1 MDTNRQCM
9 ALKAS
14 AGSGKT
20 FALSVRFL
28 ALLFKGAN
36 PSEILTLT
44 FTKKAT
50 AEMKERILDYLKILQ
65 KENLESKEK
74 SHKENILKELEEKYH
89 LDPSLVQNSA
99 QKIYQRF
106 LNAEIRISTID
117 AFFQSILRKFC
128 WFVGLSANFEVNEDT
143 EAHQQ
148 QLDERFLSALNSEQ
162 LEELSVFITQCLSHN
177 SYTSNSI
184 LKLLRSLRNKLY
196 LFDPNKREPAFDEE
210 GFLEKPRNLN
220 KQIQSTEIASD
231 SAKKAIKCDDFRG
244 FLNSSLTWLK
254 KKSEYNFFKKLKNE
268 IPTLESECEAIEND
282 LKSYYEAR
290 ETALFKKFPKF
301 IQLYDKAISKIQA
314 LDFDAIKDKVHAL
327 LSGYEEVPAEFFYFR
342 LDSKIAHILIDEFQD
357 TSLNDYK
364 ILAPFI
370 DEIKAGIG
378 QAKWH
383 RSVFFVGDVKQS
395 IYAFRGGFSSL
406 FESVSKDFYHDN
418 LEFNHRSSPLI
429 IHYVNTIFKK
439 AYQNSSTTYL
449 EQKYPETSRNK
460 HATDGYV
467 KVSLVANEREL
478 LLEQISQEAKN
489 LLEHGKELLLE
500 QILQEAK
507 NLLEHGI
514 EPKDITILCAT
525 NKDALEIKNY
535 LQENLSEIRPSTES
549 SAQLSQFVE
558 SKIIKN
564 ALEYALAEEEYKP
577 FYKHSVLK
585 LAGYLHD
592 DAIALFGFNPKKESV
607 AGFVWK
613 VMELFELYTE
623 CAQICLEL
631 ALGCEDADEF
641 LEKLEA
647 KKIASFNSKGAQ
659 IMTIHKS
666 KGMQFPYVIVCE
678 RLGKPNNES
687 DKFLEEY
694 NGTELVCLYY
704 RMKNRE
710 VVDKDYARALE
721 KEKAAKDHEEINAY
735 YVAFTRAELGL
746 VVVAKDKDQKKDKKK
761 DKEESK
767 NKGMHEKLDLKPLEE
782 GEIAPVIASKK
793 EPSNASVLIKP
804 HAYGEQVQEIEEEPD
819 SDYEKNNDQEAI
831 NFGIALHKG
840 LEYQYAYRIP
850 KKSVLEYL
858 NYHYG
863 FYGLDHQALE
873 ESLELFE
880 NDAEIQ
886 ALFKNLAL
894 KGEVAFLSRGV
905 VSRIDVLLW
914 DKGQNLYVLDYKSSQ
929 NYQQSHKAQVSHY
942 AEFLQTQAPHFK
954 IQAGIIY
961 AHKRLLEKLWV

>member
-1 MDTNRQCM
+1 M

-65 KENLESKEK
+65 KENFEDEKEKEK
-74 SHKENILKELEEKYH
+74 SQNILKELEEKYR
-89 LDPSLVQNSA
+89 LNPSFVQNSA
-99 QKIYQRF
+99 QEIYQRF

-143 EAHQQ
+143 KAYQQ
-148 QLDERFLSALNSEQ
+148 QLNESFLSALNNKQ
-162 LEELSVFITQCLSHN
+162 LEELSVFIAQCLSYD
-177 SYTSNSI
+177 SYTSDSI
-184 LKLLRSLRNKLY
+184 LERLRFLKNKLY
-196 LFDPNKREPAFDEE
+196 LFDPSKKDPVFNEE
-210 GFLEKPRNLN
+210 GFLEKLRSLN
-220 KQIQSTEIASD
+220 QQIQNIETASNE
-231 SAKKAIKCDDFRG
+231 AKKAIKCDDFRG
-244 FLNSSLTWLK
+244 FLNSSLTWLE
-254 KKSEYNFFKKLKNE
+254 KKSEYRYFKKFKDE
-268 IPTLESECEAIEND
+268 IPTLESECEEIEND
-282 LKSYYEAR
+282 LKRYYEAK
-290 ETALFKKFPKF
+290 ESALFKKFPKF
-301 IQLYDKAISKIQA
+301 IQLYDKATSKIQA

-327 LSGYEEVPAEFFYFR
+327 LNGYEEMPAEFFYFR
-342 LDSKIAHILIDEFQD
+342 LDSRITHILIDEFQD

-395 IYAFRGGFSSL
+395 IYGFRGSFSSL

-418 LEFNHRSSPLI
+418 LQFNHRSSPLI
-429 IHYVNTIFKK
+429 INYVNTIFKK
-439 AYQNSSTTYL
+439 AYQNSPTAYL
-449 EQKYPETSRNK
+449 EQKYHKASSNK
-460 HATDGYV
+460 HARDGYV
-467 KVSLVANEREL
+467 KVSLVADEREL
-478 LLEQISQEAKN
+478 LLK
-489 LLEHGKELLLE
+489 

-507 NLLEHGI
+507 NLLEHRI
-514 EPKDITILCAT
+514 DPKDITLLCTT
-525 NKDALEIKNY
+525 NDDALEIKNY
-535 LQENLSEIRPSTES
+535 LQKNLSAIRPSTES
-549 SAQLSQFVE
+549 SAKLSQFVE

-564 ALEYALAEEEYKP
+564 ALEYALAEERYKP
-577 FYKHSVLK
+577 FYRHSVLK

-592 DAIALFGFNPKKESV
+592 DAIALAGFNLKKESV
-607 AGFVWK
+607 AGFVRK
-613 VMELFELYTE
+613 VMEWFELYTE

-631 ALGCEDADEF
+631 AVGCEDANEF

-647 KKIASFNSKGAQ
+647 KEIASFKAEGAQ

-678 RLGKPNNES
+678 RLGKPKTNNS
-687 DKFLEEY
+687 NQFLEEY
-694 NGTELVCLYY
+694 SGTELTRLYY

-710 VVDKDYARALE
+710 VVDKDYARVLD
-721 KEKAAKDHEEINAY
+721 KEEAAKNHEETNVY

-746 VVVAKDKDQKKDKKK
+746 IVVAKDK
-761 DKEESK
+761 
-767 NKGMHEKLDLKPLEE
+767 KGMREKLDLAPLEE
-782 GEIAPVIASKK
+782 GEIVPVISSQK
-793 EPSNASVLIKP
+793 ELSIPSVVIKP
-804 HAYGEQVQEIEEEPD
+804 HAYGEQVQEIEEEP

-858 NYHYG
+858 NYHHG
-863 FYGLDHQALE
+863 FYGLDYQALE

-880 NDAEIQ
+880 NDAKIQ

-894 KGEVAFLSRGV
+894 KGEVAFLFEGV

-942 AEFLQTQAPHFK
+942 AAFLQTQAPHFK

>member
-1 MDTNRQCM
+1 MDTKRQCM

-65 KENLESKEK
+65 KENLESGKEK
-74 SHKENILKELEEKYH
+74 SQNILKELEEKYH
-89 LDPSLVQNSA
+89 LDPSLVRNSA

-143 EAHQQ
+143 EAHQR
-148 QLDERFLSALNSEQ
+148 QLNEGFLSALNSEQ
-162 LEELSVFITQCLSHN
+162 LEELSAFIVQCLSYE
-177 SYTSNSI
+177 SYTSDSI
-184 LKLLRSLRNKLY
+184 LKQLRFLKNKLY
-196 LFDPNKREPAFDEE
+196 LFDPNKKEPAFDEE
-210 GFLEKPRNLN
+210 GFLEKLRSLN
-220 KQIQSTEIASD
+220 NQIQSIETASNE
-231 SAKKAIKCDDFRG
+231 AKTAIKCDSFRG
-244 FLNSSLTWLK
+244 FLNSSLTWLE
-254 KKSEYNFFKKLKNE
+254 KKSEYLYFKKLKSE
-268 IPTLESECEAIEND
+268 IPTLERECEEIEND
-282 LKSYYEAR
+282 LKRYYEAK
-290 ETALFKKFPKF
+290 ETAIFKKFPKF
-301 IQLYDKAISKIQA
+301 IQLYDNATSKIQA
-314 LDFDAIKDKVHAL
+314 LDFDAIKDKVHVL
-327 LSGYEEVPAEFFYFR
+327 LNGYEEMPAEFFYFR

-395 IYAFRGGFSSL
+395 IYAFRGSFSSL

-418 LEFNHRSSPLI
+418 LEFNHRSAPLI
-429 IHYVNTIFKK
+429 INYVNTIFKK
-439 AYQNSSTTYL
+439 AYQNSPTAYL
-449 EQKYPETSRNK
+449 EQKYPKTSQNK
-460 HATDGYV
+460 HVTEGYV
-467 KVSLVANEREL
+467 KVSLVADDREL
-478 LLEQISQEAKN
+478 LLNQV
-489 LLEHGKELLLE
+489 
-500 QILQEAK
+500 LQEAK
-507 NLLEHGI
+507 NLLDHRI
-514 EPKDITILCAT
+514 DPKDITILCAT

-535 LQENLSEIRPSTES
+535 LQERLSAIRPSTES
-549 SAQLSQFVE
+549 SARLSQLVE

-564 ALEYALAEEEYKP
+564 ALEYALAEEPYKP

-592 DAIALFGFNPKKESV
+592 DAIALPGFNPKKESV
-607 AGFVWK
+607 ASFVWK
-613 VMELFELYTE
+613 IMEQFKLYGE
-623 CAQICLEL
+623 PAQNCLEL
-631 ALGCEDADEF
+631 AIGCEDANEF

-647 KKIASFNSKGAQ
+647 KEIASFNPKGAQ
-659 IMTIHKS
+659 IMTIHGS

-678 RLGKPNNES
+678 RLGKPNSSHANQL
-687 DKFLEEY
+687 LEEY
-694 NGTELVCLYY
+694 NGTELARLYY

-710 VVDKDYARALE
+710 VVDKDYARALD
-721 KEKAAKDHEEINAY
+721 KEEAAKDHEEINVY

-746 VVVAKDKDQKKDKKK
+746 IVVAKDKKESKK
-761 DKEESK
+761 ESK
-767 NKGMHEKLDLKPLEE
+767 NKKMREQLDLAPLEE
-782 GEIAPVIASKK
+782 GEIMPVISPQK
-793 EPSNASVLIKP
+793 EPLITSVVIKP

-840 LEYQYAYRIP
+840 LEYQYAYNIP
-850 KKSVLEYL
+850 KQSVLEYL
-858 NYHYG
+858 NYHHG

-886 ALFKNLAL
+886 ALFKNHAL
-894 KGEVAFLSRGV
+894 RGEAAFLFQGV

-942 AEFLQTQAPHFK
+942 AEFLKTQAPHFK

>member
-1 MDTNRQCM
+1 MDTKRQCM

-65 KENLESKEK
+65 QENLENEKEK
-74 SHKENILKELEEKYH
+74 SQNILKELEEKYH
-89 LDPSLVQNSA
+89 LDPDLVRNSA
-99 QKIYQRF
+99 PKIYQRF

-143 EAHQQ
+143 KVHQQ
-148 QLDERFLSALNSEQ
+148 QLNEGFLSALNNEQ
-162 LEELSVFITQCLSHN
+162 LEELSVFIAQCLSYDN
-177 SYTSNSI
+177 YTSDSI
-184 LKLLRSLRNKLY
+184 LERLRFLKNKLY
-196 LFDPNKREPAFDEE
+196 LFDPNKKEPAFDEE
-210 GFLEKPRNLN
+210 GFLEKLRSLN
-220 KQIQSTEIASD
+220 NQIQSIETASD
-231 SAKKAIKCDDFRG
+231 KAKTAIKCDSFRG

-254 KKSEYNFFKKLKNE
+254 KKSEYRDFKKLKDE
-268 IPTLESECEAIEND
+268 IPTLESECEEIEND
-282 LKSYYEAR
+282 LKRYYEAR
-290 ETALFKKFPKF
+290 ESALFKKFPKF
-301 IQLYDKAISKIQA
+301 IQLYDKATSKIQA

-327 LSGYEEVPAEFFYFR
+327 LNGYEEVPAEFFYFR
-342 LDSKIAHILIDEFQD
+342 LDSRIAHILIDEFQD

-395 IYAFRGGFSSL
+395 IYAFRGSFSSL
-406 FESVSKDFYHDN
+406 FESVAKDFYHDN
-418 LEFNHRSSPLI
+418 LRFNHRSSPLI
-429 IHYVNTIFKK
+429 INYVNTIFKK
-439 AYQNSSTTYL
+439 AYQDSPTAYL
-449 EQKYPETSRNK
+449 DQKYPKTSSNK
-460 HATDGYV
+460 HARDGYV
-467 KVSLVANEREL
+467 KVSLVADER
-478 LLEQISQEAKN
+478 
-489 LLEHGKELLLE
+489 ELLLE

-507 NLLEHGI
+507 NLLEHRI
-514 EPKDITILCAT
+514 DPKDITILCAT

-535 LQENLSEIRPSTES
+535 LQENLSAIRPSTES
-549 SAQLSQFVE
+549 SANLSQFVE

-564 ALEYALAEEEYKP
+564 ALEYALAEEPYKP

-592 DAIALFGFNPKKESV
+592 DAIALPGFNPKKESV

-613 VMELFELYTE
+613 VMELFELYGE

-631 ALGCEDADEF
+631 AVGCEDADGF

-647 KKIASFNSKGAQ
+647 KKIASFNAKGAQ
-659 IMTIHKS
+659 IMTIHGS

-678 RLGKPNNES
+678 RLGKPRSNNS
-687 DKFLEEY
+687 NQFLEEY
-694 NGTELVCLYY
+694 NGTELLRLYY

-710 VVDKDYARALE
+710 VVDKDYARALD
-721 KEKAAKDHEEINAY
+721 KEKAAKDHEETNVY

-746 VVVAKDKDQKKDKKK
+746 IVVAKNKGQKKDQK
-761 DKEESK
+761 ESESK
-767 NKGMHEKLDLKPLEE
+767 GMREKLDLAPLEE
-782 GEIAPVIASKK
+782 GEIMPVISPQK
-793 EPSNASVLIKP
+793 EPLITSALIKP

-840 LEYQYAYRIP
+840 LEYQYAYNIP

-858 NYHYG
+858 NYHHG
-863 FYGLDHQALE
+863 FYGLDYQALE

-886 ALFKNLAL
+886 ALFKNYAL
-894 KGEVAFLSRGV
+894 RGEAAFLFEGV

-914 DKGQNLYVLDYKSSQ
+914 DRGQNLCVLDYKSSQ

-942 AEFLQTQAPHFK
+942 AAFLQTQAPHFK
-954 IQAGIIY
+954 IRAGIIY

>member
-1 MDTNRQCM
+1 MDTKRQCM

-65 KENLESKEK
+65 KENFEDEKEKEK
-74 SHKENILKELEEKYH
+74 SQNILKELEEKYR

-143 EAHQQ
+143 KAHQQ
-148 QLDERFLSALNSEQ
+148 QLNASFLSALNNEQ
-162 LEELSVFITQCLSHN
+162 LKELSVFIAQCLSYD
-177 SYTSNSI
+177 SYTSDSI
-184 LKLLRSLRNKLY
+184 LERLRFLKNKLY
-196 LFDPNKREPAFDEE
+196 LFDPNKKDPVFDEE
-210 GFLEKPRNLN
+210 GFLEKLRNLN
-220 KQIQSTEIASD
+220 RQIQSVETASNE
-231 SAKKAIKCDDFRG
+231 AKKAIKCDDFRG

-254 KKSEYNFFKKLKNE
+254 KKGEYRYFRKFKDE
-268 IPTLESECEAIEND
+268 IPTLESECEEIENN
-282 LKSYYEAR
+282 LKRYYEAR
-290 ETALFKKFPKF
+290 ENALFKKFPKF
-301 IQLYDKAISKIQA
+301 IHLYDKATSKIQA

-327 LSGYEEVPAEFFYFR
+327 LNDYEEMPAEFFYFR
-342 LDSKIAHILIDEFQD
+342 LDSRIAHILIDEFQD

-383 RSVFFVGDVKQS
+383 RSAFFVGDVKQS
-395 IYAFRGGFSSL
+395 IYGFRGSFSSL

-418 LEFNHRSSPLI
+418 LPFNHRSSPLI
-429 IHYVNTIFKK
+429 INYVNTIFKK
-439 AYQNSSTTYL
+439 AYQNSPTAYL
-449 EQKYPETSRNK
+449 EQKYPKASSNK
-460 HATDGYV
+460 HARDGYV
-467 KVSLVANEREL
+467 KVSLVADER
-478 LLEQISQEAKN
+478 
-489 LLEHGKELLLE
+489 ELLLE

-507 NLLEHGI
+507 NLLEHRI
-514 EPKDITILCAT
+514 DPKDITLLCAT
-525 NKDALEIKNY
+525 NDDALEIKNY
-535 LQENLSEIRPSTES
+535 LQKNLSAIRPSTES
-549 SAQLSQFVE
+549 SAKLSQFVE

-564 ALEYALAEEEYKP
+564 ALEYALAEELYKP

-592 DAIALFGFNPKKESV
+592 DAIALAGFNPKKESV

-631 ALGCEDADEF
+631 AVGCEDANEF

-647 KKIASFNSKGAQ
+647 KEIASFKAEGAQ

-678 RLGKPNNES
+678 RLGKPKTNNS
-687 DKFLEEY
+687 NQFLEEY
-694 NGTELVCLYY
+694 SGTELTRLYY

-710 VVDKDYARALE
+710 VVDKDYARALD
-721 KEKAAKDHEEINAY
+721 KEEAAKDHEETNVY

-746 VVVAKDKDQKKDKKK
+746 IVVAKDK
-761 DKEESK
+761 
-767 NKGMHEKLDLKPLEE
+767 KGMREKLDLAPLEE
-782 GEIAPVIASKK
+782 GEIAPVISSQK
-793 EPSNASVLIKP
+793 EPSSASVVIKP
-804 HAYGEQVQEIEEEPD
+804 HAYGEQVQEIEEEP

-858 NYHYG
+858 NYHHG
-863 FYGLDHQALE
+863 FYGLDYQALE

-880 NDAEIQ
+880 NDAKIQ

-894 KGEVAFLSRGV
+894 RGEVAFLFEGV

-942 AEFLQTQAPHFK
+942 AAFLQTQAPHFK

>member
-1 MDTNRQCM
+1 MDTKRQCM

-65 KENLESKEK
+65 KENLEDEKEKEK
-74 SHKENILKELEEKYH
+74 SQNILKELEEKYR
-89 LDPSLVQNSA
+89 LNPSFVQNRA
-99 QKIYQRF
+99 QEIYQRF

-143 EAHQQ
+143 KVHQQ
-148 QLDERFLSALNSEQ
+148 QLNASFLSALNNEQ
-162 LEELSVFITQCLSHN
+162 LEELSVFITQCLSYD
-177 SYTSNSI
+177 SYTSDSI
-184 LKLLRSLRNKLY
+184 LERLRFLKNKLY
-196 LFDPNKREPAFDEE
+196 LFDPNKKDPVFNEE
-210 GFLEKPRNLN
+210 GFLEKLRSLN
-220 KQIQSTEIASD
+220 QQIQNIETASNE
-231 SAKKAIKCDDFRG
+231 AKKAIKCDDFRG

-254 KKSEYNFFKKLKNE
+254 KKSEYRDFKKLKDE
-268 IPTLESECEAIEND
+268 IPTLENECEEIEND
-282 LKSYYEAR
+282 LKRYYEAR
-290 ETALFKKFPKF
+290 ENALFKKFPKF
-301 IQLYDKAISKIQA
+301 IQLYDKATSKIQA

-327 LSGYEEVPAEFFYFR
+327 LNGYEEMPAEFFYFR

-395 IYAFRGGFSSL
+395 IYGFRGSFSSL
-406 FESVSKDFYHDN
+406 FESVSKDFYYDN

-429 IHYVNTIFKK
+429 INYVNTIFKK
-439 AYQNSSTTYL
+439 AYQNSPTAYL
-449 EQKYPETSRNK
+449 EQKYPKASSNN
-460 HATDGYV
+460 HARDGYV
-467 KVSLVANEREL
+467 KVSLVADER
-478 LLEQISQEAKN
+478 
-489 LLEHGKELLLE
+489 ELLLE

-507 NLLEHGI
+507 NLLEHRI
-514 EPKDITILCAT
+514 DPKDIAILCAR

-535 LQENLSEIRPSTES
+535 LQKNLSAIRPSTES
-549 SAQLSQFVE
+549 SAKLSQFVE

-564 ALEYALAEEEYKP
+564 ALEHALAEEPYKP

-592 DAIALFGFNPKKESV
+592 DAIALAGFNPKKESV

-631 ALGCEDADEF
+631 AVGCEDANEF

-647 KKIASFNSKGAQ
+647 KEIASFKAEGAQ

-678 RLGKPNNES
+678 RLGKPKTNNPNQ
-687 DKFLEEY
+687 FLEEY
-694 NGTELVCLYY
+694 NGTELLRLYY

-710 VVDKDYARALE
+710 MVDKDYARALD
-721 KEKAAKDHEEINAY
+721 KEEAAKDHEETNVY

-746 VVVAKDKDQKKDKKK
+746 IVVAKDK
-761 DKEESK
+761 
-767 NKGMHEKLDLKPLEE
+767 KGMREKLDLAPLEE
-782 GEIAPVIASKK
+782 GEIVPVISSQK
-793 EPSNASVLIKP
+793 EPSSASVVIKP
-804 HAYGEQVQEIEEEPD
+804 HAYGEQVQEIEEEP

-831 NFGIALHKG
+831 HFGIALHKG

-858 NYHYG
+858 NYHHG
-863 FYGLDHQALE
+863 FYGLDYQALE

-880 NDAEIQ
+880 NDAKIQ

-894 KGEVAFLSRGV
+894 RGEVGFLFEGV

-914 DKGQNLYVLDYKSSQ
+914 DRGQNLYVLDYKSSQ

-942 AEFLQTQAPHFK
+942 AAFLQTQAPHFK

>member
-1 MDTNRQCM
+1 MDTKRQCM

-65 KENLESKEK
+65 KENLEDEKEKEK
-74 SHKENILKELEEKYH
+74 SQNILKELEEKYR
-89 LDPSLVQNSA
+89 LDPSFVQNSA

-143 EAHQQ
+143 KAHQQ
-148 QLDERFLSALNSEQ
+148 QLNEGFLSALNGEQ
-162 LEELSVFITQCLSHN
+162 LEELSVFIAQCLSYD
-177 SYTSNSI
+177 SYTSDSVLERLRF
-184 LKLLRSLRNKLY
+184 LKNKLY
-196 LFDPNKREPAFDEE
+196 LFDPNKKEPAFDEE
-210 GFLEKPRNLN
+210 GFLEKLRNLN
-220 KQIQSTEIASD
+220 QQIQSVETASD
-231 SAKKAIKCDDFRG
+231 TAKKAIKCDDFRG

-254 KKSEYNFFKKLKNE
+254 KKGEYRDFKKLKDE
-268 IPTLESECEAIEND
+268 IPTLESECEEIEND
-282 LKSYYEAR
+282 LKCYYEAR
-290 ETALFKKFPKF
+290 EIALFKKFPKF
-301 IQLYDKAISKIQA
+301 IQLYDKATSKIQA

-327 LSGYEEVPAEFFYFR
+327 LNGYEEMPAEFFYFR

-395 IYAFRGGFSSL
+395 IYGFRGSFSSL

-429 IHYVNTIFKK
+429 INYVNTIFKK
-439 AYQNSSTTYL
+439 AYQNSSTAYL
-449 EQKYPETSRNK
+449 EQKYPKASSNK
-460 HATDGYV
+460 HAKDGYV
-467 KVSLVANEREL
+467 KVSLVADEREL
-478 LLEQISQEAKN
+478 LLK
-489 LLEHGKELLLE
+489 

-507 NLLEHGI
+507 NLLEHRI
-514 EPKDITILCAT
+514 EPKDITLLCAT
-525 NKDALEIKNY
+525 NDDALEIKNY
-535 LQENLSEIRPSTES
+535 LQENLSAIRPGTES
-549 SAQLSQFVE
+549 SAKLSQFVE

-564 ALEYALAEEEYKP
+564 ALEYALAEEPYRL

-592 DAIALFGFNPKKESV
+592 DAIALAGFNPKKESV

-631 ALGCEDADEF
+631 AVGCEDANEF

-647 KKIASFNSKGAQ
+647 KEIASFKAEGAQ

-678 RLGKPNNES
+678 RLGKPKTNNS
-687 DKFLEEY
+687 NQFLEEY
-694 NGTELVCLYY
+694 SGTELIRLYY

-710 VVDKDYARALE
+710 VVDKDYARALD
-721 KEKAAKDHEEINAY
+721 KEEAAKNHEETNVY

-746 VVVAKDKDQKKDKKK
+746 IVVAKDK
-761 DKEESK
+761 
-767 NKGMHEKLDLKPLEE
+767 KGMHEKLDLAPLEE
-782 GEIAPVIASKK
+782 GTIAPVISSQK
-793 EPSNASVLIKP
+793 ELSIPSVVIKP
-804 HAYGEQVQEIEEEPD
+804 HAYGEQVQEIEEEP

-840 LEYQYAYRIP
+840 LEYQYAYNIP

-858 NYHYG
+858 NYHHG

-880 NDAEIQ
+880 NDAKIQ

-894 KGEVAFLSRGV
+894 RGEVAFLFEGV
-905 VSRIDVLLW
+905 VFRIDVLLW

-942 AEFLQTQAPHFK
+942 AAFLQTQAPHFK

>member
-1 MDTNRQCM
+1 MDTKRQCM

-65 KENLESKEK
+65 QENFENEKEK
-74 SHKENILKELEEKYH
+74 AQNILKELEEKYR
-89 LDPSLVQNSA
+89 LNPSFVQNSA
-99 QKIYQRF
+99 PKIYQRF

-143 EAHQQ
+143 KAHQQ
-148 QLDERFLSALNSEQ
+148 QLNEGFLSALNGEQ
-162 LEELSVFITQCLSHN
+162 LEELSVFIAQCLSYDN
-177 SYTSNSI
+177 YTSDSI
-184 LKLLRSLRNKLY
+184 LERLRFLKNKLY
-196 LFDPNKREPAFDEE
+196 LFDPNKKEPAFDEE
-210 GFLEKPRNLN
+210 GFLEKLRSLN
-220 KQIQSTEIASD
+220 EQIQSIETASD
-231 SAKKAIKCDDFRG
+231 RAKTAIKCDSFRG
-244 FLNSSLTWLK
+244 FLNSSLTWLE
-254 KKSEYNFFKKLKNE
+254 KKSEYIYFKKLKDE
-268 IPTLESECEAIEND
+268 IPTLESECKEIEND
-282 LKSYYEAR
+282 LKRYYEAK
-290 ETALFKKFPKF
+290 ETAIFKKFPKF
-301 IQLYDKAISKIQA
+301 IQLYDNATSKIQA

-327 LSGYEEVPAEFFYFR
+327 LNGYEELPAEFFYFR

-395 IYAFRGGFSSL
+395 IYAFRGSFSSL

-418 LEFNHRSSPLI
+418 LQFNHRSAPLI
-429 IHYVNTIFKK
+429 INYVNTIFKK
-439 AYQNSSTTYL
+439 AYQNSPTAYL
-449 EQKYPETSRNK
+449 EQKYPKASQNK

-467 KVSLVANEREL
+467 KVSLVADER
-478 LLEQISQEAKN
+478 
-489 LLEHGKELLLE
+489 ELLLE

-507 NLLEHGI
+507 NLLDHRI

-525 NKDALEIKNY
+525 NDDALEIKNY
-535 LQENLSEIRPSTES
+535 LQENLSAIHPSTES
-549 SAQLSQFVE
+549 SAKLSQFVE

-564 ALEYALAEEEYKP
+564 ALKYALAEESYKP

-592 DAIALFGFNPKKESV
+592 DVIALAGFNPKKESV

-613 VMELFELYTE
+613 VMEQFELYGE
-623 CAQICLEL
+623 PAQSCLEL
-631 ALGCEDADEF
+631 AVGCEDADGF

-647 KKIASFNSKGAQ
+647 KSIASSHSKGAQ

-678 RLGKPNNES
+678 RLGKPNSSHSNQL
-687 DKFLEEY
+687 LEEY
-694 NGTELVCLYY
+694 DGAELLRLYY

-710 VVDKDYARALE
+710 VVDKDYARALD
-721 KEKAAKDHEEINAY
+721 KEEAAKKHEETNVY

-746 VVVAKDKDQKKDKKK
+746 IVVAKDKDQKKDKK
-761 DKEESK
+761 ESK
-767 NKGMHEKLDLKPLEE
+767 SKGMREKLDLLPLEE
-782 GEIAPVIASKK
+782 GAIAPVISSQK
-793 EPSNASVLIKP
+793 EPLIPSVVIKP
-804 HAYGEQVQEIEEEPD
+804 HAYGEQVQEIEEEP

-840 LEYQYAYRIP
+840 LEYQYAYNIP

-858 NYHYG
+858 NYHHG
-863 FYGLDHQALE
+863 FYGLDYQALE

-880 NDAEIQ
+880 NDAKIQ

-894 KGEVAFLSRGV
+894 RGEVAFLFEGV

-942 AEFLQTQAPHFK
+942 AAFLQTQAPHFK

>member
-1 MDTNRQCM
+1 MDTKRQCM

-65 KENLESKEK
+65 KENLEDEKEKEK
-74 SHKENILKELEEKYH
+74 SQNILKELEEKYR
-89 LDPSLVQNSA
+89 LDPSFVQNSA

-143 EAHQQ
+143 KAHQQ
-148 QLDERFLSALNSEQ
+148 QLNEIFLNALNGEQ
-162 LEELSVFITQCLSHN
+162 FEELSVFIAQCLSYD
-177 SYTSNSI
+177 SYTSDSVLERLRF
-184 LKLLRSLRNKLY
+184 LKNKLY
-196 LFDPNKREPAFDEE
+196 LFDPNKKDPVFDEE
-210 GFLEKPRNLN
+210 RFLEKLRSLN
-220 KQIQSTEIASD
+220 QQIQNIETASNE
-231 SAKKAIKCDDFRG
+231 AKTAIKCDDFRG

-254 KKSEYNFFKKLKNE
+254 KKGEYRYFKKIKDE
-268 IPTLESECEAIEND
+268 IPTLESECEEIEND
-282 LKSYYEAR
+282 LKRYYEAR
-290 ETALFKKFPKF
+290 ESALFKKFPKF
-301 IQLYDKAISKIQA
+301 IQLYDKATSKIQA

-327 LSGYEEVPAEFFYFR
+327 LNGYEEMPAEFFYFR

-395 IYAFRGGFSSL
+395 IYGFRGSFSSL

-429 IHYVNTIFKK
+429 INYVNTIFKK
-439 AYQNSSTTYL
+439 AYQNSPTAYL
-449 EQKYPETSRNK
+449 EQKYPKASSNK
-460 HATDGYV
+460 HARDGYV
-467 KVSLVANEREL
+467 KVSLVTDER
-478 LLEQISQEAKN
+478 
-489 LLEHGKELLLE
+489 ELLLE

-507 NLLEHGI
+507 NLLEHRI
-514 EPKDITILCAT
+514 DPKDITILCAR
-525 NKDALEIKNY
+525 NKDALEIKDY
-535 LQENLSEIRPSTES
+535 LQKHLSAIHPSTES
-549 SAQLSQFVE
+549 STKLSQFVE

-564 ALEYALAEEEYKP
+564 ALEYALAEEPYKP

-592 DAIALFGFNPKKESV
+592 DAIALAGFNPKKESV

-613 VMELFELYTE
+613 VMEWFELYTE

-631 ALGCEDADEF
+631 AVGCEDANEF
-641 LEKLEA
+641 LKKLEA
-647 KKIASFNSKGAQ
+647 KEIASFKAEGAQ

-678 RLGKPNNES
+678 RLGKPKTNNS
-687 DKFLEEY
+687 NQFLEEY
-694 NGTELVCLYY
+694 SGTELLRLYY

-710 VVDKDYARALE
+710 VVDKDYARVLD
-721 KEKAAKDHEEINAY
+721 KEEAAKNHEETNVY

-746 VVVAKDKDQKKDKKK
+746 IVVAKDKDQKKDKK
-761 DKEESK
+761 ESK
-767 NKGMHEKLDLKPLEE
+767 NKGMHEKLDLAPLEE
-782 GEIAPVIASKK
+782 GAIAPVISSQK
-793 EPSNASVLIKP
+793 EPSSASVVIKP
-804 HAYGEQVQEIEEEPD
+804 HAYGEQVQEIEEEP

-840 LEYQYAYRIP
+840 LEYQYAYNIP

-858 NYHYG
+858 NYHHG
-863 FYGLDHQALE
+863 FYGLDYQALE

-880 NDAEIQ
+880 NDAKIQ

-894 KGEVAFLSRGV
+894 RGEVAFLFEGV

-942 AEFLQTQAPHFK
+942 AAFLQTQAPHFK

>member
-1 MDTNRQCM
+1 MDTKRQCM

-65 KENLESKEK
+65 KENLEDKKEKEK
-74 SHKENILKELEEKYH
+74 SQNILKELEEKYR
-89 LDPSLVQNSA
+89 LDPSFVQNRA
-99 QKIYQRF
+99 QEIYQRF

-143 EAHQQ
+143 KAHQQ
-148 QLDERFLSALNSEQ
+148 QLNASFLSALNNEQ
-162 LEELSVFITQCLSHN
+162 LEELSVFIAQCLSYD
-177 SYTSNSI
+177 SYTSDSI
-184 LKLLRSLRNKLY
+184 LERLRFLKNKLY
-196 LFDPNKREPAFDEE
+196 LFDPNKKEPAFDEK
-210 GFLEKPRNLN
+210 GFLDKLRSLN
-220 KQIQSTEIASD
+220 RQIQSVETASD
-231 SAKKAIKCDDFRG
+231 TAKTAIKCDDFRG

-254 KKSEYNFFKKLKNE
+254 KKGEYRYFKKFKDE
-268 IPTLESECEAIEND
+268 IPTLESECEEIEND
-282 LKSYYEAR
+282 LKRYYEAR
-290 ETALFKKFPKF
+290 ESALFKKFPKF
-301 IQLYDKAISKIQA
+301 IQLYNKATSKIQA

-327 LSGYEEVPAEFFYFR
+327 LNGYEEMPAEFFYFR

-395 IYAFRGGFSSL
+395 IYGFRGSFSSL

-429 IHYVNTIFKK
+429 INYVNTIFKK
-439 AYQNSSTTYL
+439 AYQNSPTAYL
-449 EQKYPETSRNK
+449 EQKYPKASSNK
-460 HATDGYV
+460 HARDGYV
-467 KVSLVANEREL
+467 KVSLVADER
-478 LLEQISQEAKN
+478 
-489 LLEHGKELLLE
+489 ELLLE

-507 NLLEHGI
+507 NLLEHRI
-514 EPKDITILCAT
+514 DPKDITLLCAT
-525 NKDALEIKNY
+525 NDDALEIKNY
-535 LQENLSEIRPSTES
+535 LQKNLSAIHPSTES
-549 SAQLSQFVE
+549 SAKLSQFVE

-564 ALEYALAEEEYKP
+564 ALEYALAEEPYKP

-592 DAIALFGFNPKKESV
+592 DAIALAGFNPKKESV

-613 VMELFELYTE
+613 VMEWFELYTE

-631 ALGCEDADEF
+631 AVGCEDANEF

-647 KKIASFNSKGAQ
+647 KEIASFKAEGAQ

-678 RLGKPNNES
+678 RLGKPKTNNS
-687 DKFLEEY
+687 NQFLEEY
-694 NGTELVCLYY
+694 SDTELTRLYY

-710 VVDKDYARALE
+710 VVDKDYARALD
-721 KEKAAKDHEEINAY
+721 KEEVAKDHEETNVY

-746 VVVAKDKDQKKDKKK
+746 IVVAKDKDQKKDKK
-761 DKEESK
+761 ESK
-767 NKGMHEKLDLKPLEE
+767 NKGMREKLDLAPLEE
-782 GEIAPVIASKK
+782 GEIAPVISPQK
-793 EPSNASVLIKP
+793 EPLIPSIVIKP
-804 HAYGEQVQEIEEEPD
+804 HAYGEQVQEIEEEP

-840 LEYQYAYRIP
+840 LECQYAYRIP

-863 FYGLDHQALE
+863 FYGLDYQALE

-880 NDAEIQ
+880 DDAKIQ

-894 KGEVAFLSRGV
+894 RGEVAFLFEGV

-942 AEFLQTQAPHFK
+942 AAFLQTQAPHFK

>member
-1 MDTNRQCM
+1 MDTKRQCM

-65 KENLESKEK
+65 KENLEDEKEKEK
-74 SHKENILKELEEKYH
+74 SQNILKELEEKYR

-143 EAHQQ
+143 KAHQQ
-148 QLDERFLSALNSEQ
+148 QLNESFLSALNNEQ
-162 LEELSVFITQCLSHN
+162 LEELSVFITQCLSYD
-177 SYTSNSI
+177 SYTSDSI
-184 LKLLRSLRNKLY
+184 LERLRFLKNKLY
-196 LFDPNKREPAFDEE
+196 LFDPNKKEPTFDEE
-210 GFLEKPRNLN
+210 GFLEKLRSLN
-220 KQIQSTEIASD
+220 QQIQSVETASD
-231 SAKKAIKCDDFRG
+231 TAKTAIKCDDFRG

-254 KKSEYNFFKKLKNE
+254 KKGEYRYFKKFKDE
-268 IPTLESECEAIEND
+268 IPTLESECEEIEND
-282 LKSYYEAR
+282 LKRYYEAR
-290 ETALFKKFPKF
+290 ESALFKKFPKF
-301 IQLYDKAISKIQA
+301 IQLYDKATSKIQA

-327 LSGYEEVPAEFFYFR
+327 LNGYEEMPAEFFYFR

-395 IYAFRGGFSSL
+395 IYGFRGSFSSL

-418 LEFNHRSSPLI
+418 LPFNHRSSPLI
-429 IHYVNTIFKK
+429 INYVNTIFKK
-439 AYQNSSTTYL
+439 AYQNSPTAYL
-449 EQKYPETSRNK
+449 EQKYPKASSNK
-460 HATDGYV
+460 HAKDGYV
-467 KVSLVANEREL
+467 KVSLVADER
-478 LLEQISQEAKN
+478 
-489 LLEHGKELLLE
+489 ELLLE

-507 NLLEHGI
+507 NLLEHRI
-514 EPKDITILCAT
+514 EPKDITLLCAT
-525 NKDALEIKNY
+525 NDDALEIKNY
-535 LQENLSEIRPSTES
+535 LQKNLSAIRPTTES
-549 SAQLSQFVE
+549 SAKLSQFVE

-564 ALEYALAEEEYKP
+564 ALEYALAEEPYKP

-592 DAIALFGFNPKKESV
+592 DVIALAGFNPKKESV

-631 ALGCEDADEF
+631 AVGCEDANEF

-647 KKIASFNSKGAQ
+647 KEIASFKAKGAQ

-678 RLGKPNNES
+678 RLGKPKTNNS
-687 DKFLEEY
+687 NQFLEEY
-694 NGTELVCLYY
+694 SGTELIRLYY

-710 VVDKDYARALE
+710 VVDKDYARVLD
-721 KEKAAKDHEEINAY
+721 KEEAAKNHEETNVY

-746 VVVAKDKDQKKDKKK
+746 IVVAKDK
-761 DKEESK
+761 
-767 NKGMHEKLDLKPLEE
+767 KGMHEKLDLAPLEE
-782 GEIAPVIASKK
+782 GTIAPVISSQK
-793 EPSNASVLIKP
+793 ELSIPSVAIKP
-804 HAYGEQVQEIEEEPD
+804 HAYGEQVQEIEEEP

-858 NYHYG
+858 NYHHG
-863 FYGLDHQALE
+863 FYGLDYQALE

-880 NDAEIQ
+880 NDAKIQ

-894 KGEVAFLSRGV
+894 RGEVAFLFEGV

-942 AEFLQTQAPHFK
+942 AAFLQAQAPHFK

>member
-1 MDTNRQCM
+1 MDTKRQCM

-65 KENLESKEK
+65 KENLEDKKEKEK
-74 SHKENILKELEEKYH
+74 SQNILKELEEKYR
-89 LDPSLVQNSA
+89 LNPSFVQNRA

-143 EAHQQ
+143 KAHQQ
-148 QLDERFLSALNSEQ
+148 QLNASFLSALNNEQ
-162 LEELSVFITQCLSHN
+162 LEELSVFITQCLSYD
-177 SYTSNSI
+177 SYTSDSI
-184 LKLLRSLRNKLY
+184 LERLRFLKNKLY
-196 LFDPNKREPAFDEE
+196 LFDPNKKDPVFNEE
-210 GFLEKPRNLN
+210 GFLEKLRSLN
-220 KQIQSTEIASD
+220 QQIQSVETASD
-231 SAKKAIKCDDFRG
+231 AAKAAIKCDDFRG
-244 FLNSSLTWLK
+244 FLNSSLTWLE
-254 KKSEYNFFKKLKNE
+254 KKSEYRYFKKFKDE
-268 IPTLESECEAIEND
+268 IPTLESECEEIEND
-282 LKSYYEAR
+282 LKRYYEAR
-290 ETALFKKFPKF
+290 ENALFKKFPKF
-301 IQLYDKAISKIQA
+301 IQLYDKATSKIQA

-327 LSGYEEVPAEFFYFR
+327 LNGYEEMPAEFFYFR

-395 IYAFRGGFSSL
+395 IYGFRGSFSSL

-418 LEFNHRSSPLI
+418 LPFNHRSSPLI
-429 IHYVNTIFKK
+429 INYVNTIFKK
-439 AYQNSSTTYL
+439 AYQNSPTAYL
-449 EQKYPETSRNK
+449 EQKYPKASSNN
-460 HATDGYV
+460 HARDGYV
-467 KVSLVANEREL
+467 KVSLVADEREL
-478 LLEQISQEAKN
+478 LLK
-489 LLEHGKELLLE
+489 

-507 NLLEHGI
+507 NLLEHRI
-514 EPKDITILCAT
+514 DPKDITLLCAR
-525 NKDALEIKNY
+525 NEDALEIKNY
-535 LQENLSEIRPSTES
+535 LQKNLSAICPSTES
-549 SAQLSQFVE
+549 SAKLSQFVE

-564 ALEYALAEEEYKP
+564 ALEYALAEEPYKP

-592 DAIALFGFNPKKESV
+592 DAIALAGFNPKKESV

-631 ALGCEDADEF
+631 AVGCEDANEF

-647 KKIASFNSKGAQ
+647 KEIASFKAEGAQ

-678 RLGKPNNES
+678 RLGKPKTNNS
-687 DKFLEEY
+687 NQFLEEY
-694 NGTELVCLYY
+694 SGTELTHLYY

-710 VVDKDYARALE
+710 VVDKDYARALD
-721 KEKAAKDHEEINAY
+721 KEKAAKDHEETNVY

-746 VVVAKDKDQKKDKKK
+746 VVVAKDK
-761 DKEESK
+761 
-767 NKGMHEKLDLKPLEE
+767 KGMREKLDLFPLEE
-782 GEIAPVIASKK
+782 GEIVPVISSQK
-793 EPSNASVLIKP
+793 EPSSASVVIKP
-804 HAYGEQVQEIEEEPD
+804 HAYGEQVQEIEEEP

-840 LEYQYAYRIP
+840 LEYQYAYNIP

-858 NYHYG
+858 NYHHG
-863 FYGLDHQALE
+863 FYGLDYQALE

-880 NDAEIQ
+880 NDAKIQ

-894 KGEVAFLSRGV
+894 RGEVAFLFEGV

-942 AEFLQTQAPHFK
+942 AAFLQTQAPHFK

>member
-1 MDTNRQCM
+1 MDAKRQCM

-65 KENLESKEK
+65 KENFEDEKEKEK
-74 SHKENILKELEEKYH
+74 SQNILKELEEKYR
-89 LDPSLVQNSA
+89 LNPSFVQNSA

-143 EAHQQ
+143 KVHQQ
-148 QLDERFLSALNSEQ
+148 QLNESFLNALNGEQ
-162 LEELSVFITQCLSHN
+162 INELSVFIAQCLSYD
-177 SYTSNSI
+177 SYTSDSI
-184 LKLLRSLRNKLY
+184 LERLRFLKNKLY
-196 LFDPNKREPAFDEE
+196 LFDPNKKEPVFNEE
-210 GFLEKPRNLN
+210 GFLEKLRSLN
-220 KQIQSTEIASD
+220 QQIQSVETASNE
-231 SAKKAIKCDDFRG
+231 AKKAIKCDDFRG
-244 FLNSSLTWLK
+244 FLNSSLTWLE
-254 KKSEYNFFKKLKNE
+254 KKSEYRYFKKFKDE
-268 IPTLESECEAIEND
+268 IPTLESECEEIEND
-282 LKSYYEAR
+282 LKRYYEAK
-290 ETALFKKFPKF
+290 ESALFKKFPKF
-301 IQLYDKAISKIQA
+301 IQLYDKATSKIQA

-327 LSGYEEVPAEFFYFR
+327 LNGYEEMPAEFFYFR

-395 IYAFRGGFSSL
+395 IYGFRGSFSSL

-429 IHYVNTIFKK
+429 INYVNTIFKK
-439 AYQNSSTTYL
+439 AYQNSPTAYL
-449 EQKYPETSRNK
+449 EQKYPKASNNK
-460 HATDGYV
+460 HAKDGYV
-467 KVSLVANEREL
+467 KVSLVADEREL
-478 LLEQISQEAKN
+478 LLK
-489 LLEHGKELLLE
+489 

-507 NLLEHGI
+507 NLLEHRI
-514 EPKDITILCAT
+514 DPKDITLLCAT
-525 NKDALEIKNY
+525 NDDALEIKNY
-535 LQENLSEIRPSTES
+535 LQKNLSAIRPSTES
-549 SAQLSQFVE
+549 SAKLSQFVE

-564 ALEYALAEEEYKP
+564 ALKYALAEEPYKP

-592 DAIALFGFNPKKESV
+592 DAIALAGFNPKKESV

-613 VMELFELYTE
+613 VMELFELYGE
-623 CAQICLEL
+623 PAQICLEL
-631 ALGCEDADEF
+631 AVGCEDANEF

-647 KKIASFNSKGAQ
+647 KEIASFKAKGTQ

-678 RLGKPNNES
+678 RLGKPKSNNS
-687 DKFLEEY
+687 NQFLEEY
-694 NGTELVCLYY
+694 SGTELVRLYY

-710 VVDKDYARALE
+710 VVDKDYARALD
-721 KEKAAKDHEEINAY
+721 KEEAAKDHEETNVY

-746 VVVAKDKDQKKDKKK
+746 IVVAKDKDQKKDKK
-761 DKEESK
+761 ESK
-767 NKGMHEKLDLKPLEE
+767 NKGMREKLDLAPLEE
-782 GEIAPVIASKK
+782 GEIVPVISSQK
-793 EPSNASVLIKP
+793 EPSSASVVIKP
-804 HAYGEQVQEIEEEPD
+804 HTYGEQVQEIEEEP

-858 NYHYG
+858 NYHHG
-863 FYGLDHQALE
+863 FYGLDYQALE

-880 NDAEIQ
+880 NDAKIQ

-894 KGEVAFLSRGV
+894 KGEVAFLFEGV

-942 AEFLQTQAPHFK
+942 AAFLQTQAPHFK

>member
-1 MDTNRQCM
+1 MDTKRQCM

-65 KENLESKEK
+65 KENLEDEKEKEK
-74 SHKENILKELEEKYH
+74 SQNILKELEEKYR
-89 LDPSLVQNSA
+89 LNPSFVQNST

-143 EAHQQ
+143 KVHQQ
-148 QLDERFLSALNSEQ
+148 QLNESFLSALNNEQ
-162 LEELSVFITQCLSHN
+162 LEELSVFITQCLSYD
-177 SYTSNSI
+177 SYTSDSI
-184 LKLLRSLRNKLY
+184 LERLRFLKNKLY
-196 LFDPNKREPAFDEE
+196 LFDPNKKESAFDEE
-210 GFLEKPRNLN
+210 GFLEKLRSLN
-220 KQIQSTEIASD
+220 QQIRSVETASD
-231 SAKKAIKCDDFRG
+231 TAKTAIKCDDFRG
-244 FLNSSLTWLK
+244 FLNSSLTWLE
-254 KKSEYNFFKKLKNE
+254 KKSEYRYFKKFKDE
-268 IPTLESECEAIEND
+268 IPTLESECEEIEND
-282 LKSYYEAR
+282 LKRYYEAR
-290 ETALFKKFPKF
+290 ESALFKKFPKF
-301 IQLYDKAISKIQA
+301 IQLYDKATSKIQA

-327 LSGYEEVPAEFFYFR
+327 LNGYEEMPAEFFYFR

-395 IYAFRGGFSSL
+395 IYGFRGSFSSL
-406 FESVSKDFYHDN
+406 FESVSKNFYHDN
-418 LEFNHRSSPLI
+418 LQFNHRSSPLI
-429 IHYVNTIFKK
+429 INYVNTIFKK
-439 AYQNSSTTYL
+439 AYQNSPTAYL
-449 EQKYPETSRNK
+449 EQKYPKASSNK
-460 HATDGYV
+460 HARDGYV
-467 KVSLVANEREL
+467 KVSLVADER
-478 LLEQISQEAKN
+478 
-489 LLEHGKELLLE
+489 ELLLE

-507 NLLEHGI
+507 DLLEHRI
-514 EPKDITILCAT
+514 DPKDITLLCAT
-525 NKDALEIKNY
+525 NDDALEIKNY
-535 LQENLSEIRPSTES
+535 LQKNLSTIRPSTES
-549 SAQLSQFVE
+549 SAKLSQFVE
-558 SKIIKN
+558 SKIIKH
-564 ALEYALAEEEYKP
+564 ALEYALAEEPYKP

-592 DAIALFGFNPKKESV
+592 DAIALPGFNPKKESV

-613 VMELFELYTE
+613 VMEWFELYTE
-623 CAQICLEL
+623 CTQICLEL
-631 ALGCEDADEF
+631 AVGCEDANEF

-647 KKIASFNSKGAQ
+647 KEIASFKAEGTQ

-678 RLGKPNNES
+678 RLGKPKTNNS
-687 DKFLEEY
+687 NQFLEEY
-694 NGTELVCLYY
+694 SGTELTRLYY

-710 VVDKDYARALE
+710 VVDKDYARVLD
-721 KEKAAKDHEEINAY
+721 KEEAVKNHEETNVY

-746 VVVAKDKDQKKDKKK
+746 IVVAKDKDQKKDKK
-761 DKEESK
+761 ESK
-767 NKGMHEKLDLKPLEE
+767 NKGMREKLDLAPLEE
-782 GEIAPVIASKK
+782 GEIAPVISSQK
-793 EPSNASVLIKP
+793 ELSIPSIVIKP
-804 HAYGEQVQEIEEEPD
+804 HAYGEQVQEIEEEP

-840 LEYQYAYRIP
+840 LEYQYAYNIP

-858 NYHYG
+858 NYHHG
-863 FYGLDHQALE
+863 FYGLDYQALE

-880 NDAEIQ
+880 NDAKIQ
-886 ALFKNLAL
+886 ALFKSLAL
-894 KGEVAFLSRGV
+894 RGEVAFLFEGV

-914 DKGQNLYVLDYKSSQ
+914 DRGQNLYVLDYKSSQ
-929 NYQQSHKAQVSHY
+929 NYQQSHKVQVSHY
-942 AEFLQTQAPHFK
+942 AAFLQTQAPHFK

-961 AHKRLLEKLWV
+961 AHKRLLEKIWV

>member
-1 MDTNRQCM
+1 M

-65 KENLESKEK
+65 KENLENEKEK
-74 SHKENILKELEEKYH
+74 SQNILKELEEKYH
-89 LDPSLVQNSA
+89 LDPDLVRNSA

-143 EAHQQ
+143 KAHQQ
-148 QLDERFLSALNSEQ
+148 QLNEGFLSALNSEQ
-162 LEELSVFITQCLSHN
+162 LEELSAFIVQCLSYDN
-177 SYTSNSI
+177 YTSDSI
-184 LKLLRSLRNKLY
+184 LERLRFLKNKLY
-196 LFDPNKREPAFDEE
+196 LFDPNKKEPAFDEE
-210 GFLEKPRNLN
+210 GFLEKLRSLN
-220 KQIQSTEIASD
+220 QQIQSIETASD
-231 SAKKAIKCDDFRG
+231 TAKKAIKCDDFRG

-254 KKSEYNFFKKLKNE
+254 KKSEYRDFKKLKDE
-268 IPTLESECEAIEND
+268 IPTLESECEEIEND
-282 LKSYYEAR
+282 LKRYYEAR
-290 ETALFKKFPKF
+290 ESALFKKFPKF
-301 IQLYDKAISKIQA
+301 IQLYDKATSKIQA

-327 LSGYEEVPAEFFYFR
+327 LNGYEELPAEFFYFR

-395 IYAFRGGFSSL
+395 IYAFRGSFSSL

-418 LEFNHRSSPLI
+418 LQFNHRSAPLI
-429 IHYVNTIFKK
+429 INYVNTIFKK
-439 AYQNSSTTYL
+439 AYQNSPTAYL
-449 EQKYPETSRNK
+449 EQKYPKTSQNK
-460 HATDGYV
+460 HVTDGYV
-467 KVSLVANEREL
+467 KVSLVADER
-478 LLEQISQEAKN
+478 
-489 LLEHGKELLLE
+489 ELLLE

-507 NLLEHGI
+507 NLLEHRI
-514 EPKDITILCAT
+514 DPKDITILCAT
-525 NKDALEIKNY
+525 NDDALEIKNY
-535 LQENLSEIRPSTES
+535 LQERLSAIRPSTES
-549 SAQLSQFVE
+549 SARLSQFVE

-564 ALEYALAEEEYKP
+564 ALEYALAEEPYKP

-592 DAIALFGFNPKKESV
+592 DAIVLPSFNPKKESV

-613 VMELFELYTE
+613 VMELFELYGE

-631 ALGCEDADEF
+631 AVGCEDANEF

-647 KKIASFNSKGAQ
+647 KEIASFNLKGAQ

-678 RLGKPNNES
+678 RLGKPKSNNS
-687 DKFLEEY
+687 NQFLEEY
-694 NGTELVCLYY
+694 NGTELLRLYY

-710 VVDKDYARALE
+710 VVDKDYARALDE
-721 KEKAAKDHEEINAY
+721 EEAAKDYEETNVY

-746 VVVAKDKDQKKDKKK
+746 IVVAKDKDQKKDKK
-761 DKEESK
+761 ESK
-767 NKGMHEKLDLKPLEE
+767 NKTMREQLDLFPLEE
-782 GEIAPVIASKK
+782 GTIAPVISSQKD
-793 EPSNASVLIKP
+793 PLIASVLIKP
-804 HAYGEQVQEIEEEPD
+804 HAYGEQVQEIEEEP

-840 LEYQYAYRIP
+840 LEYQYAYNIP

-858 NYHYG
+858 NYHHG
-863 FYGLDHQALE
+863 FYGLDYQALE

-880 NDAEIQ
+880 NDAKIQ
-886 ALFKNLAL
+886 ALFKNYAL
-894 KGEVAFLSRGV
+894 RGEAAFLFEGV

-942 AEFLQTQAPHFK
+942 AAFLKTQAPHFK

>member
-1 MDTNRQCM
+1 MDTKRQCM

-65 KENLESKEK
+65 KENLEDEKEKEK
-74 SHKENILKELEEKYH
+74 SQNILKELEEKYR
-89 LDPSLVQNSA
+89 LDPSFVQNSA

-143 EAHQQ
+143 KAHQQ
-148 QLDERFLSALNSEQ
+148 RLNASFLSALDNKQ
-162 LEELSVFITQCLSHN
+162 LEELSVFIAQCLSHDN
-177 SYTSNSI
+177 YTSDSI
-184 LKLLRSLRNKLY
+184 LERLRFLKNKLY
-196 LFDPNKREPAFDEE
+196 LFDPNKKKPAFDEK
-210 GFLEKPRNLN
+210 GFLEKLRSLN
-220 KQIQSTEIASD
+220 QQIQSVETASD
-231 SAKKAIKCDDFRG
+231 TAKKAIKCDDFRG
-244 FLNSSLTWLK
+244 FLNSSLTWLEK
-254 KKSEYNFFKKLKNE
+254 KGEYRYFKKIKDE
-268 IPTLESECEAIEND
+268 IPTLESECEEIEND
-282 LKSYYEAR
+282 LKRYYEAK
-290 ETALFKKFPKF
+290 ESALFKKFPKF
-301 IQLYDKAISKIQA
+301 IQLYDKATSKIQA

-327 LSGYEEVPAEFFYFR
+327 LNGYEEMPAEFFYFR

-378 QAKWH
+378 QVKWH

-395 IYAFRGGFSSL
+395 IYGFRGSFSSL

-429 IHYVNTIFKK
+429 INYVNTIFKK
-439 AYQNSSTTYL
+439 AYQNSPTTYW
-449 EQKYPETSRNK
+449 EQKYPKASSNK
-460 HATDGYV
+460 HARDGYV
-467 KVSLVANEREL
+467 KVSLVADER
-478 LLEQISQEAKN
+478 
-489 LLEHGKELLLE
+489 ELLLE

-507 NLLEHGI
+507 NLLEHCI
-514 EPKDITILCAT
+514 DPKDITLLCTT
-525 NKDALEIKNY
+525 NDDALEIKNY
-535 LQENLSEIRPSTES
+535 LQKNLSAINPSTES
-549 SAQLSQFVE
+549 SAKLSQFVE

-564 ALEYALAEEEYKP
+564 ALEYALAEEPYKP

-592 DAIALFGFNPKKESV
+592 DAIALAGFNPKKESV

-613 VMELFELYTE
+613 VMELFELYGE

-631 ALGCEDADEF
+631 AVGCEDADEF
-641 LEKLEA
+641 LKKLEA
-647 KKIASFNSKGAQ
+647 KEIASFKAEGAQ

-678 RLGKPNNES
+678 RLGKPKTNNS
-687 DKFLEEY
+687 NQFLEEY
-694 NGTELVCLYY
+694 DGTELMRLYY

-710 VVDKDYARALE
+710 VVDKDYARALD
-721 KEKAAKDHEEINAY
+721 KEEAAKNHEETNVY

-746 VVVAKDKDQKKDKKK
+746 IIVAKDKDQKKDKK
-761 DKEESK
+761 ESK
-767 NKGMHEKLDLKPLEE
+767 NKGMREKLDLVPLEE
-782 GEIAPVIASKK
+782 GEIVPVISSQK
-793 EPSNASVLIKP
+793 EPSSASVVIKP
-804 HAYGEQVQEIEEEPD
+804 HAYGEQVQEIEEEP

-831 NFGIALHKG
+831 HFGIALHKG

-858 NYHYG
+858 NYHHG
-863 FYGLDHQALE
+863 FYGLDYQVLE

-880 NDAEIQ
+880 NDAKIQ

-894 KGEVAFLSRGV
+894 KGEVAFLFEGV

-914 DKGQNLYVLDYKSSQ
+914 DRGQNLYVLDYKSSQ

-942 AEFLQTQAPHFK
+942 AAFLQTQAPHFK

>member
-1 MDTNRQCM
+1 M

-65 KENLESKEK
+65 QENLENEKEK
-74 SHKENILKELEEKYH
+74 SQNILKELEEKYH
-89 LDPSLVQNSA
+89 LDPDLVRNST

-143 EAHQQ
+143 KIHQQ
-148 QLDERFLSALNSEQ
+148 QLNEGFLSALNSEQ
-162 LEELSVFITQCLSHN
+162 LEELSTFIAQCLSYDN
-177 SYTSNSI
+177 YTSDSI
-184 LKLLRSLRNKLY
+184 LERLRFLKNKLY
-196 LFDPNKREPAFDEE
+196 LFNPNKKEPAFDEE
-210 GFLEKPRNLN
+210 GFLEKLRSLN
-220 KQIQSTEIASD
+220 NQIQSIETASD
-231 SAKKAIKCDDFRG
+231 KAKTAIKCDSFRG
-244 FLNSSLTWLK
+244 FLNSSLTWLE
-254 KKSEYNFFKKLKNE
+254 KKSEYLYFKKLKNE
-268 IPTLESECEAIEND
+268 IPTLESECEEIEND
-282 LKSYYEAR
+282 LKRYYEAK
-290 ETALFKKFPKF
+290 ETAIFKKFPKF
-301 IQLYDKAISKIQA
+301 IQLYDNATSKIQA
-314 LDFDAIKDKVHAL
+314 LDFDAIKDKVHVL
-327 LSGYEEVPAEFFYFR
+327 LNGYEEMPAEFFYFR

-395 IYAFRGGFSSL
+395 IYAFRGSFSSL

-418 LEFNHRSSPLI
+418 LEFNHRSAPLI
-429 IHYVNTIFKK
+429 INYVNTIFKK
-439 AYQNSSTTYL
+439 AYQNSPTAYL
-449 EQKYPETSRNK
+449 EQKYPKTSQNK

-467 KVSLVANEREL
+467 KVSLVADER
-478 LLEQISQEAKN
+478 
-489 LLEHGKELLLE
+489 ELLLE
-500 QILQEAK
+500 QILQEAQ
-507 NLLEHGI
+507 NLLDHCI
-514 EPKDITILCAT
+514 DPKDITILCAT
-525 NKDALEIKNY
+525 NDDALEIKNY
-535 LQENLSEIRPSTES
+535 LQERLSAIHPSTES
-549 SAQLSQFVE
+549 SARLSQFVE

-564 ALEYALAEEEYKP
+564 ALEYALAEEPYKP

-592 DAIALFGFNPKKESV
+592 DVIALPGFNPKKESV

-613 VMELFELYTE
+613 VMELFELYGE
-623 CAQICLEL
+623 PAQICLEL
-631 ALGCEDADEF
+631 AVGCEDANDF

-647 KKIASFNSKGAQ
+647 KSIASSHSKGAQ

-678 RLGKPNNES
+678 RLGNPKSSHSNQL
-687 DKFLEEY
+687 LEEY
-694 NGTELVCLYY
+694 DGAELARLYY

-710 VVDKDYARALE
+710 VVDKDYARALD
-721 KEKAAKDHEEINAY
+721 KEEAAKDHEETNVY

-746 VVVAKDKDQKKDKKK
+746 IVVAKDKKESKK
-761 DKEESK
+761 ESK
-767 NKGMHEKLDLKPLEE
+767 NKTMREQLDLVPLEE
-782 GEIAPVIASKK
+782 GEIRPVVSPQKEPLIAS
-793 EPSNASVLIKP
+793 VVIKP
-804 HAYGEQVQEIEEEPD
+804 HAYGEQVQEIEEESD

-840 LEYQYAYRIP
+840 LEYQYAYNIP

-858 NYHYG
+858 NYHHG

-880 NDAEIQ
+880 NDTEIQ
-886 ALFKNLAL
+886 TLFKNNAL
-894 KGEVAFLSRGV
+894 KGEAAFLFQGV

-914 DKGQNLYVLDYKSSQ
+914 DKGQNLCVLDYKSSQ

-942 AEFLQTQAPHFK
+942 AEFLKTQAPHFK

>member
-1 MDTNRQCM
+1 M

-50 AEMKERILDYLKILQ
+50 TEMKERILDYLKILQ
-65 KENLESKEK
+65 KENLEDEKEKEK
-74 SHKENILKELEEKYH
+74 SQNILKELEEKYR
-89 LDPSLVQNSA
+89 LDPSFVQNSA
-99 QKIYQRF
+99 QEIYQRF

-143 EAHQQ
+143 KAHQQ
-148 QLDERFLSALNSEQ
+148 QLNEIFLSALNGEQ
-162 LEELSVFITQCLSHN
+162 LEELSVFIAQCLSYDN
-177 SYTSNSI
+177 YTSDSI
-184 LKLLRSLRNKLY
+184 LERLRFLKNKLY
-196 LFDPNKREPAFDEE
+196 LFDPNKKDLAFDEK
-210 GFLEKPRNLN
+210 GFLEKLRSLN
-220 KQIQSTEIASD
+220 QQIQSVETASD
-231 SAKKAIKCDDFRG
+231 RAKTAIKCDDFRG

-254 KKSEYNFFKKLKNE
+254 KKGEYRDFKKIKDE
-268 IPTLESECEAIEND
+268 IPTLESECEEIEND
-282 LKSYYEAR
+282 LKRYYEAR
-290 ETALFKKFPKF
+290 ESALFKKFPKF
-301 IQLYDKAISKIQA
+301 IQLYDKATSKIQA

-327 LSGYEEVPAEFFYFR
+327 LNGYEEMPAEFFYFR
-342 LDSKIAHILIDEFQD
+342 LDSRIAHILIDEFQD

-395 IYAFRGGFSSL
+395 IYGFRGSFSSL

-429 IHYVNTIFKK
+429 INYVNTIFKK
-439 AYQNSSTTYL
+439 AYQNSPTAYL
-449 EQKYPETSRNK
+449 EQKYPKASSNK
-460 HATDGYV
+460 HARDGYV
-467 KVSLVANEREL
+467 KVSLVADER
-478 LLEQISQEAKN
+478 
-489 LLEHGKELLLE
+489 ELLLE

-507 NLLEHGI
+507 NLLEHRI
-514 EPKDITILCAT
+514 DPKDIAILCT
-525 NKDALEIKNY
+525 RNEDALEIKNY
-535 LQENLSEIRPSTES
+535 LQKNLSAIRPSTES
-549 SAQLSQFVE
+549 STKLSQFVE

-564 ALEYALAEEEYKP
+564 ALEYALAEEPYKP

-592 DAIALFGFNPKKESV
+592 DVIALAGFNPKKESV

-613 VMELFELYTE
+613 VMEWFELYTE

-631 ALGCEDADEF
+631 AVGCEDANEF

-647 KKIASFNSKGAQ
+647 KEIASFKAEGAQ

-678 RLGKPNNES
+678 RLGKPKTNNS
-687 DKFLEEY
+687 NQFLEEY
-694 NGTELVCLYY
+694 SGTELIRLYY

-710 VVDKDYARALE
+710 VVDKDYARVLD
-721 KEKAAKDHEEINAY
+721 KEEVAKNREETNVY

-746 VVVAKDKDQKKDKKK
+746 IVVAKDKDQKKDKK
-761 DKEESK
+761 ESK
-767 NKGMHEKLDLKPLEE
+767 NKGMREKLDLFPLEE
-782 GEIAPVIASKK
+782 GEIVPVISSQK
-793 EPSNASVLIKP
+793 EPSSTSVVIKP
-804 HAYGEQVQEIEEEPD
+804 HAYGEQVQEIEEEP

-831 NFGIALHKG
+831 YFGIALHKG

-850 KKSVLEYL
+850 KKSVLECL
-858 NYHYG
+858 NYHHG
-863 FYGLDHQALE
+863 FYGLDYQALE

-880 NDAEIQ
+880 NDAKIQ
-886 ALFKNLAL
+886 TLFKNLAL
-894 KGEVAFLSRGV
+894 RGEVAFLFEGV

-942 AEFLQTQAPHFK
+942 AAFLQTQAPHFK

>member
-1 MDTNRQCM
+1 MDTKRQCM

-65 KENLESKEK
+65 KENLEDEKEKEK
-74 SHKENILKELEEKYH
+74 SQNILKELEEKYR
-89 LDPSLVQNSA
+89 LTPSFVQNSA

-143 EAHQQ
+143 KAHQQ
-148 QLDERFLSALNSEQ
+148 QLNASFLSTLDNKQ
-162 LEELSVFITQCLSHN
+162 LEELSVFIAQCLSYD
-177 SYTSNSI
+177 SYTSDSI
-184 LKLLRSLRNKLY
+184 LERLRFLKSKLY
-196 LFDPNKREPAFDEE
+196 LFDPNKKDPVFDEE
-210 GFLEKPRNLN
+210 RFLEKLRSLN
-220 KQIQSTEIASD
+220 QQIQNIETASNE
-231 SAKKAIKCDDFRG
+231 AKKAIKCDDFRG
-244 FLNSSLTWLK
+244 FLNSSLTWLE
-254 KKSEYNFFKKLKNE
+254 KKSEYRYFKKFKDE
-268 IPTLESECEAIEND
+268 IPTLESECEEIEND
-282 LKSYYEAR
+282 LKRYYEAR
-290 ETALFKKFPKF
+290 ESALFKKFPKF
-301 IQLYDKAISKIQA
+301 IQLYDRATSKIQA

-327 LSGYEEVPAEFFYFR
+327 LNGYEEMPAEFFYFR
-342 LDSKIAHILIDEFQD
+342 LDSKIVHILIDEFQD

-395 IYAFRGGFSSL
+395 IYAFRGSFSSL

-418 LEFNHRSSPLI
+418 LEFNHRSAPLI
-429 IHYVNTIFKK
+429 IDYVNTIFKK
-439 AYQNSSTTYL
+439 AYQNSPTAYL
-449 EQKYPETSRNK
+449 EQKYPKTSQNK
-460 HATDGYV
+460 HVTEGYV
-467 KVSLVANEREL
+467 KVSLVADEREL
-478 LLEQISQEAKN
+478 LLDQV
-489 LLEHGKELLLE
+489 
-500 QILQEAK
+500 LQEAK
-507 NLLEHGI
+507 NLLEHHI
-514 EPKDITILCAT
+514 DPKDITILCAT
-525 NKDALEIKNY
+525 NDDALEIKNY
-535 LQENLSEIRPSTES
+535 LQKNLSAIRPSTES
-549 SAQLSQFVE
+549 SANLSQFVE

-564 ALEYALAEEEYKP
+564 ALEYALAEEPYKP

-592 DAIALFGFNPKKESV
+592 DAIVLPSFNPKKESV

-623 CAQICLEL
+623 YAQICLEL
-631 ALGCEDADEF
+631 AVGCEDANEF

-647 KKIASFNSKGAQ
+647 KEIASFKAKGAQ

-678 RLGKPNNES
+678 RLGKPKTNNS
-687 DKFLEEY
+687 NQFLEEY
-694 NGTELVCLYY
+694 SGTELTHLYY

-710 VVDKDYARALE
+710 VVDKDYARVLD
-721 KEKAAKDHEEINAY
+721 KEEAAKNHEETNVY

-746 VVVAKDKDQKKDKKK
+746 IVVAKDK
-761 DKEESK
+761 
-767 NKGMHEKLDLKPLEE
+767 KGMREKLDLAPLEE
-782 GEIAPVIASKK
+782 GEIVPVISSQK
-793 EPSNASVLIKP
+793 ELSIPSVVIKP
-804 HAYGEQVQEIEEEPD
+804 HAYGEQVQEIEEEP

-831 NFGIALHKG
+831 HFGIALHKG

-858 NYHYG
+858 NYHHG
-863 FYGLDHQALE
+863 FYGLDYQALE

-880 NDAEIQ
+880 NDAKIQ

-894 KGEVAFLSRGV
+894 KGEVAFLFEGV

-942 AEFLQTQAPHFK
+942 AAFLQTQAPHFK

>member
-1 MDTNRQCM
+1 MDTKRQCM

-65 KENLESKEK
+65 KENLESEKEK
-74 SHKENILKELEEKYH
+74 SQNILKELEEKYH
-89 LDPSLVQNSA
+89 LDPSLVRNST
-99 QKIYQRF
+99 QRIYQRF

-143 EAHQQ
+143 EAYQQ
-148 QLDERFLSALNSEQ
+148 QLNEGFLSALNSEQ
-162 LEELSVFITQCLSHN
+162 LEELSAFIVQCLSYK
-177 SYTSNSI
+177 SYTSDSI
-184 LKLLRSLRNKLY
+184 LKRLRFLKNKLY
-196 LFDPNKREPAFDEE
+196 LFDPNKKEPAFDEE
-210 GFLEKPRNLN
+210 GFLEKLRSLN
-220 KQIQSTEIASD
+220 NQIQNIETASNE
-231 SAKKAIKCDDFRG
+231 AKKAIKCDSFRG
-244 FLNSSLTWLK
+244 FLNSSLTWLE
-254 KKSEYNFFKKLKNE
+254 KKSEYQSFKKLKNE
-268 IPTLESECEAIEND
+268 IPTLESECEEIEND
-282 LKSYYEAR
+282 LKRYYEAK
-290 ETALFKKFPKF
+290 ETAIFKKFPKF
-301 IQLYDKAISKIQA
+301 IQLYDNATSKIQA
-314 LDFDAIKDKVHAL
+314 LDFDAIKDKVHVL
-327 LSGYEEVPAEFFYFR
+327 LNGYEEMPAEFFYFR

-395 IYAFRGGFSSL
+395 IYAFRGSFSSL

-418 LEFNHRSSPLI
+418 LEFNHRSAPLI
-429 IHYVNTIFKK
+429 INYVNTIFKK
-439 AYQNSSTTYL
+439 AYQNSPTAYL
-449 EQKYPETSRNK
+449 EQKYPKASNNK
-460 HATDGYV
+460 HATEGYV
-467 KVSLVANEREL
+467 KVSLVADDREL
-478 LLEQISQEAKN
+478 LLNQV
-489 LLEHGKELLLE
+489 
-500 QILQEAK
+500 LQEAK
-507 NLLEHGI
+507 NLLDHHI
-514 EPKDITILCAT
+514 DPKDITILCAT

-535 LQENLSEIRPSTES
+535 LQEYLSAICPSTES
-549 SAQLSQFVE
+549 SARLSQLVE

-564 ALEYALAEEEYKP
+564 ALEYALAEEPYKP

-592 DAIALFGFNPKKESV
+592 DAIALPGFNPKKESV
-607 AGFVWK
+607 ASFVWEI
-613 VMELFELYTE
+613 MEQFKLYGE
-623 CAQICLEL
+623 PAQSCLEL
-631 ALGCEDADEF
+631 AIGCEDANEF

-647 KKIASFNSKGAQ
+647 KEIASFNPKGAQ
-659 IMTIHKS
+659 IMTIHGS

-678 RLGKPNNES
+678 RLGKPNS
-687 DKFLEEY
+687 SHVSQFLEEY
-694 NGTELVCLYY
+694 NGTELVRLYY

-710 VVDKDYARALE
+710 VVDKDYARALD
-721 KEKAAKDHEEINAY
+721 KEEAAKDHEEINVY

-746 VVVAKDKDQKKDKKK
+746 IVVTKDKKESK
-761 DKEESK
+761 KESK
-767 NKGMHEKLDLKPLEE
+767 NKKMREQLDLTPLEE
-782 GEIAPVIASKK
+782 GEITPVISPQK
-793 EPSNASVLIKP
+793 EPLMTSVVIKP

-840 LEYQYAYRIP
+840 LEYQYAYNIP
-850 KKSVLEYL
+850 KQSVLEYL
-858 NYHYG
+858 NYHHG
-863 FYGLDHQALE
+863 FYGLDYQALE

-886 ALFKNLAL
+886 ALFKNHAL
-894 KGEVAFLSRGV
+894 KGEAAFLFQGV

-914 DKGQNLYVLDYKSSQ
+914 DRGQNLYVLDYKSSQ

-942 AEFLQTQAPHFK
+942 AEFLKTQAPHFK
-954 IQAGIIY
+954 IQVGIIY

>member
-1 MDTNRQCM
+1 MDTKRQCM

-65 KENLESKEK
+65 KENLEDEKEKEK
-74 SHKENILKELEEKYH
+74 SQNILKELEEKYR
-89 LDPSLVQNSA
+89 LNPSLVQNSA

-143 EAHQQ
+143 KAHQQ
-148 QLDERFLSALNSEQ
+148 QLNESFLSALNGGQ
-162 LEELSVFITQCLSHN
+162 LEELSVFIAQCLSYN
-177 SYTSNSI
+177 NYTSNSI
-184 LKLLRSLRNKLY
+184 LERLRFLKNKLY
-196 LFDPNKREPAFDEE
+196 LFDPNKKEPAFDEE
-210 GFLEKPRNLN
+210 GFLEKLRSLN
-220 KQIQSTEIASD
+220 QQIQNIETASND
-231 SAKKAIKCDDFRG
+231 AKKAIKCDDFRG

-254 KKSEYNFFKKLKNE
+254 KKSEYRDFKKLKDE
-268 IPTLESECEAIEND
+268 IPTLESECEEIEND
-282 LKSYYEAR
+282 LKRYYEAR
-290 ETALFKKFPKF
+290 ESALFKKFPKF
-301 IQLYDKAISKIQA
+301 IQLYDKATSKIQA

-327 LSGYEEVPAEFFYFR
+327 LKGYEEVPAEFFYFR
-342 LDSKIAHILIDEFQD
+342 LDSRIAHILIDEFQD

-378 QAKWH
+378 QAKWN

-395 IYAFRGGFSSL
+395 IYAFRGSFSSL

-418 LEFNHRSSPLI
+418 LQFNHRSSPLI
-429 IHYVNTIFKK
+429 INYVNTIFKK
-439 AYQNSSTTYL
+439 AYQDSPTAYL
-449 EQKYPETSRNK
+449 EQKYPKASSNK
-460 HATDGYV
+460 HARDGYV
-467 KVSLVANEREL
+467 KVSLVADGR
-478 LLEQISQEAKN
+478 
-489 LLEHGKELLLE
+489 ELLLE

-507 NLLEHGI
+507 NLLEHRI

-525 NKDALEIKNY
+525 NDDALEIKNY
-535 LQENLSEIRPSTES
+535 LQENLSAIRPSTES
-549 SAQLSQFVE
+549 SAKLSQFVE

-564 ALEYALAEEEYKP
+564 ALKYALAEEPYKP

-592 DAIALFGFNPKKESV
+592 DAIALPSFNPKKESV

-613 VMELFELYTE
+613 VMELFELYGE
-623 CAQICLEL
+623 CVQICLEL
-631 ALGCEDADEF
+631 AVGCEDADGF

-647 KKIASFNSKGAQ
+647 KKIASFNLKGAQ

-678 RLGKPNNES
+678 RLGKPKSNNS
-687 DKFLEEY
+687 NQFLEEY
-694 NGTELVCLYY
+694 NGAELLRLYY

-710 VVDKDYARALE
+710 VVDKDYARALD
-721 KEKAAKDHEEINAY
+721 KEKAAKENEETNVY

-746 VVVAKDKDQKKDKKK
+746 IVVAKDKDQKKDKK
-761 DKEESK
+761 ESK
-767 NKGMHEKLDLKPLEE
+767 NKGMREKLDLAPLEE
-782 GEIAPVIASKK
+782 GTIAPVISSQK
-793 EPSNASVLIKP
+793 EPLIASVLIKP
-804 HAYGEQVQEIEEEPD
+804 HAYGEQVQEIEEEP

-840 LEYQYAYRIP
+840 LEYQYAYNIP

-858 NYHYG
+858 NYHHG
-863 FYGLDHQALE
+863 FYGLDRQALE

-880 NDAEIQ
+880 NDTEIQ

-894 KGEVAFLSRGV
+894 KGEAAFLFEGV

-942 AEFLQTQAPHFK
+942 AAFLQTQAPHFK

>member
-1 MDTNRQCM
+1 MDTKRQCM

-65 KENLESKEK
+65 KENLEDEKEKEK
-74 SHKENILKELEEKYH
+74 SQNILKELEEKYR
-89 LDPSLVQNSA
+89 LDPSFVQNRA
-99 QKIYQRF
+99 QEIYQRF

-143 EAHQQ
+143 KAHQQ
-148 QLDERFLSALNSEQ
+148 QLNASFLSALNNEQ
-162 LEELSVFITQCLSHN
+162 LEELSVFIAQCLSYD
-177 SYTSNSI
+177 SYTSDSVLERLRF
-184 LKLLRSLRNKLY
+184 LKNKLY
-196 LFDPNKREPAFDEE
+196 LFDPDKKEPAFDEE
-210 GFLEKPRNLN
+210 SFLEKLRNLN
-220 KQIQSTEIASD
+220 QQIQSVETASNE
-231 SAKKAIKCDDFRG
+231 AKKAIKCDDFRG
-244 FLNSSLTWLK
+244 FLNSSLTWLE
-254 KKSEYNFFKKLKNE
+254 KKSEYRYFKKFKDE
-268 IPTLESECEAIEND
+268 IPTLESECEEIEND
-282 LKSYYEAR
+282 LKRYYEAR
-290 ETALFKKFPKF
+290 ESALFKKFPKF
-301 IQLYDKAISKIQA
+301 IQLYDKATSKIQA

-327 LSGYEEVPAEFFYFR
+327 LNGYEEMPAEFFYFR

-395 IYAFRGGFSSL
+395 IYGFRGSFSSL

-429 IHYVNTIFKK
+429 INYVNTIFKK
-439 AYQNSSTTYL
+439 AYQNSPTAYL
-449 EQKYPETSRNK
+449 EQKYPKASSNN
-460 HATDGYV
+460 HARDGYV
-467 KVSLVANEREL
+467 KVSLVADER
-478 LLEQISQEAKN
+478 
-489 LLEHGKELLLE
+489 ELLLE

-507 NLLEHGI
+507 NLLEHRI
-514 EPKDITILCAT
+514 DPKDITLLCAT
-525 NKDALEIKNY
+525 NDDALEIKNY
-535 LQENLSEIRPSTES
+535 LQKNLSAIRPSTES
-549 SAQLSQFVE
+549 SAKLSQFVE

-564 ALEYALAEEEYKP
+564 ALEYALAEEPYKP

-592 DAIALFGFNPKKESV
+592 DAIALAGFNPKKESV

-631 ALGCEDADEF
+631 AVGCEDANEF

-647 KKIASFNSKGAQ
+647 KEIASFKAEGAQ

-666 KGMQFPYVIVCE
+666 KGMQFPYVIACE
-678 RLGKPNNES
+678 RLGKPKTNNS
-687 DKFLEEY
+687 NQFLEEY
-694 NGTELVCLYY
+694 NGTELTRLYY

-710 VVDKDYARALE
+710 MVDKDYARALD
-721 KEKAAKDHEEINAY
+721 KEEAAKDHEEINVY

-746 VVVAKDKDQKKDKKK
+746 IVVAKDK
-761 DKEESK
+761 
-767 NKGMHEKLDLKPLEE
+767 KGMREKLDLFPLEE
-782 GEIAPVIASKK
+782 GEIVPVISSQK
-793 EPSNASVLIKP
+793 ELSIPSVVIKP
-804 HAYGEQVQEIEEEPD
+804 HAYGEQVQEIEEEP

-858 NYHYG
+858 NYHHG
-863 FYGLDHQALE
+863 FYGLDYQALE

-880 NDAEIQ
+880 NDAKIQ

-894 KGEVAFLSRGV
+894 KGEVAFLFEGV

-942 AEFLQTQAPHFK
+942 AAFLQTQAPHFK

>member
-1 MDTNRQCM
+1 MDTKRQCM

-65 KENLESKEK
+65 KENLENEKEK
-74 SHKENILKELEEKYH
+74 AQNILKELEEKYR
-89 LDPSLVQNSA
+89 LDPSFVQNSA

-143 EAHQQ
+143 KAHQQ
-148 QLDERFLSALNSEQ
+148 QLNASFLSALNNKQ
-162 LEELSVFITQCLSHN
+162 LEELSVFIAQCLSHE
-177 SYTSNSI
+177 SYTSDSVLEWLRF
-184 LKLLRSLRNKLY
+184 LKNKLY
-196 LFDPNKREPAFDEE
+196 LFDPNKKDPVFNEE
-210 GFLEKPRNLN
+210 GFLEKLRSLN
-220 KQIQSTEIASD
+220 QQIQNIETASNE
-231 SAKKAIKCDDFRG
+231 AKKAIKCDDFRG
-244 FLNSSLTWLK
+244 FLNSSLTWLE
-254 KKSEYNFFKKLKNE
+254 KKSEYRYFKKFKDE
-268 IPTLESECEAIEND
+268 IPTLESECEEIEND
-282 LKSYYEAR
+282 LRRYYEAR

-301 IQLYDKAISKIQA
+301 IQLYDKATSRIQA

-327 LSGYEEVPAEFFYFR
+327 LNGYEEMPAEFFYFR
-342 LDSKIAHILIDEFQD
+342 LDSRIAHILIDEFQD

-395 IYAFRGGFSSL
+395 IYAFRGSFSSL
-406 FESVSKDFYHDN
+406 FESVAKDFYHDN
-418 LEFNHRSSPLI
+418 LQFNHRSSSLI
-429 IHYVNTIFKK
+429 INYVNTIFKK
-439 AYQNSSTTYL
+439 AYQNSPTAYL
-449 EQKYPETSRNK
+449 EQKYPKASSNK

-467 KVSLVANEREL
+467 KVSLVADGR
-478 LLEQISQEAKN
+478 
-489 LLEHGKELLLE
+489 ELLLE

-507 NLLEHGI
+507 NLLEHRI
-514 EPKDITILCAT
+514 DPKDITILCAR

-535 LQENLSEIRPSTES
+535 LQKNLSEIHPSTES
-549 SAQLSQFVE
+549 SAKLSQFVE

-564 ALEYALAEEEYKP
+564 ALEYALAEEPYKP

-592 DAIALFGFNPKKESV
+592 DAIALPGFNPKKESV

-613 VMELFELYTE
+613 VMEWFELYTE

-631 ALGCEDADEF
+631 AVGCEDADGF

-647 KKIASFNSKGAQ
+647 KKIASFNLKGAQ

-678 RLGKPNNES
+678 RLGKPKSNNS
-687 DKFLEEY
+687 NQFLEEY
-694 NGTELVCLYY
+694 SGTELTRLYY

-710 VVDKDYARALE
+710 MVDKDYARVLD
-721 KEKAAKDHEEINAY
+721 KEEAAKDHEETNVY

-746 VVVAKDKDQKKDKKK
+746 IVVAKDKDQKKDKK
-761 DKEESK
+761 ESK
-767 NKGMHEKLDLKPLEE
+767 NKGMREKLDLVPLEE
-782 GEIAPVIASKK
+782 GAIAPVISSQK
-793 EPSNASVLIKP
+793 EPSSASVVIKP
-804 HAYGEQVQEIEEEPD
+804 HAYGEQVQEIEEEP

-858 NYHYG
+858 NYHHG
-863 FYGLDHQALE
+863 FYGLDYQALE

-886 ALFKNLAL
+886 ALFKNLTL
-894 KGEVAFLSRGV
+894 KGEAAFLFEGV

-942 AEFLQTQAPHFK
+942 SAFLQTQAPHFK

>member
-1 MDTNRQCM
+1 MDTKRQCM

-65 KENLESKEK
+65 KENLENEKEK
-74 SHKENILKELEEKYH
+74 SQNILKELEEKYH
-89 LDPSLVQNSA
+89 LNPDLVRNSA

-143 EAHQQ
+143 KVHQR
-148 QLDERFLSALNSEQ
+148 QLNEGFLSALNNEQ
-162 LEELSVFITQCLSHN
+162 LEELSVFIAQCLSYD
-177 SYTSNSI
+177 SYTSDSI
-184 LKLLRSLRNKLY
+184 LERLRFLKNKLY
-196 LFDPNKREPAFDEE
+196 LFDPNKKEPAFDEE
-210 GFLEKPRNLN
+210 GFLEKLRSLN
-220 KQIQSTEIASD
+220 QQIQSIETASD
-231 SAKKAIKCDDFRG
+231 RAKTAIKCDSFRG
-244 FLNSSLTWLK
+244 FLNSSLTWLE
-254 KKSEYNFFKKLKNE
+254 KKSEYIYFKKLKSE
-268 IPTLESECEAIEND
+268 ILTLESECEEIEND
-282 LKSYYEAR
+282 LKRYYEAR
-290 ETALFKKFPKF
+290 ESALFKKFPKF
-301 IQLYDKAISKIQA
+301 IQLYDNATSKIQA

-327 LSGYEEVPAEFFYFR
+327 LNGYEEMPAEFFYFR

-395 IYAFRGGFSSL
+395 IYAFRGSFSSL

-418 LEFNHRSSPLI
+418 LQFNHRSAPLI
-429 IHYVNTIFKK
+429 INYVNTIFKK
-439 AYQNSSTTYL
+439 AYQNSPTAYL
-449 EQKYPETSRNK
+449 EQKYPKASSNK
-460 HATDGYV
+460 HVTDGYV
-467 KVSLVANEREL
+467 KVSLVADGR
-478 LLEQISQEAKN
+478 
-489 LLEHGKELLLE
+489 ELLLE

-507 NLLEHGI
+507 NLLEHRI

-525 NKDALEIKNY
+525 NDDALEIKNY
-535 LQENLSEIRPSTES
+535 LQENLSAIRPSTES
-549 SAQLSQFVE
+549 SANLSQFVE

-564 ALEYALAEEEYKP
+564 ALKYALAEEPYKP

-592 DAIALFGFNPKKESV
+592 DAIALAGFNPKKESV

-613 VMELFELYTE
+613 VMEQFELYGE

-631 ALGCEDADEF
+631 AVGCEDADGF

-647 KKIASFNSKGAQ
+647 KKIASFNLKGAQ

-678 RLGKPNNES
+678 RLGKPRSNNS
-687 DKFLEEY
+687 NQFLEEY
-694 NGTELVCLYY
+694 NGTELVHLYY

-710 VVDKDYARALE
+710 VVDKDYARALD
-721 KEKAAKDHEEINAY
+721 KEEAAKDHEETNVY

-746 VVVAKDKDQKKDKKK
+746 IVVAKDKKESKK
-761 DKEESK
+761 ESK
-767 NKGMHEKLDLKPLEE
+767 NKTMREKLDLAPLEE
-782 GEIAPVIASKK
+782 GEITPVISPQK
-793 EPSNASVLIKP
+793 EPLITSALIKL
-804 HAYGEQVQEIEEEPD
+804 HAYGEQVQEIEEEP

-840 LEYQYAYRIP
+840 LEYQYAYNIP

-858 NYHYG
+858 NYHHG
-863 FYGLDHQALE
+863 FYGLDYQALE

-886 ALFKNLAL
+886 ALFKNYAL
-894 KGEVAFLSRGV
+894 RGETAFLFEGV

-914 DKGQNLYVLDYKSSQ
+914 DRGQNLYVLDYKSSQ

-942 AEFLQTQAPHFK
+942 AAFLKAQAPHFK

>member
-1 MDTNRQCM
+1 MDTKRQCM

-65 KENLESKEK
+65 KENFENEKEK
-74 SHKENILKELEEKYH
+74 AQNILKELEEKYH
-89 LDPSLVQNSA
+89 LDPSLVRNSA

-143 EAHQQ
+143 KAHQQ
-148 QLDERFLSALNSEQ
+148 QLNEGFLSALNNEQ
-162 LEELSVFITQCLSHN
+162 LEELSAFITQCLSYDN
-177 SYTSNSI
+177 YTSDSI
-184 LKLLRSLRNKLY
+184 LKRLRFLKNKLY
-196 LFDPNKREPAFDEE
+196 LFDPNKKEPAFDEE
-210 GFLEKPRNLN
+210 GFLEKLRSLN
-220 KQIQSTEIASD
+220 NQIQSIETASD
-231 SAKKAIKCDDFRG
+231 RAKTAIKCDSFRG

-254 KKSEYNFFKKLKNE
+254 KKSEYLYFKKLKNE
-268 IPTLESECEAIEND
+268 IPTLESECEEIEND
-282 LKSYYEAR
+282 LKRYYEAK
-290 ETALFKKFPKF
+290 ETAIFKKFPKF
-301 IQLYDKAISKIQA
+301 IQLYDNATSKIQA
-314 LDFDAIKDKVHAL
+314 LDFDAIKDKVHVL
-327 LSGYEEVPAEFFYFR
+327 LNGYEEMPAEFFYFR

-395 IYAFRGGFSSL
+395 IYAFRGSFSSL

-418 LEFNHRSSPLI
+418 LQFNHRSAPLI
-429 IHYVNTIFKK
+429 INYVNTIFKK
-439 AYQNSSTTYL
+439 AYQNFPTAYL
-449 EQKYPETSRNK
+449 EQKYPKTSQNK
-460 HATDGYV
+460 HVTDGYV
-467 KVSLVANEREL
+467 KVSLVADER
-478 LLEQISQEAKN
+478 
-489 LLEHGKELLLE
+489 ELLLE
-500 QILQEAK
+500 QILQEAQ
-507 NLLEHGI
+507 NLLEHHI
-514 EPKDITILCAT
+514 DPKDITILCTT
-525 NKDALEIKNY
+525 NDDALEIKNY
-535 LQENLSEIRPSTES
+535 LQERLSAIHPSTES
-549 SAQLSQFVE
+549 SARLSQFVE

-564 ALEYALAEEEYKP
+564 ALEYALAKEPYKP

-592 DAIALFGFNPKKESV
+592 DVIALPGFNPKKESV

-613 VMELFELYTE
+613 VMELFELYGE
-623 CAQICLEL
+623 PAQICLEL
-631 ALGCEDADEF
+631 AVGCEDANDF

-647 KKIASFNSKGAQ
+647 KSIASSHSKGTQ
-659 IMTIHKS
+659 IMTIHRS

-678 RLGKPNNES
+678 RLGNPNSNHS
-687 DKFLEEY
+687 NQLLEEY
-694 NGTELVCLYY
+694 DGAELIRLYY

-710 VVDKDYARALE
+710 VVDKDYARALD
-721 KEKAAKDHEEINAY
+721 KEEAAKDHEETNVY

-746 VVVAKDKDQKKDKKK
+746 IVVAKDKKESKK
-761 DKEESK
+761 ESK
-767 NKGMHEKLDLKPLEE
+767 NKTMREKLDLAPLEE
-782 GEIAPVIASKK
+782 GEIMPVISPQK
-793 EPSNASVLIKP
+793 EPLITSTLIKP
-804 HAYGEQVQEIEEEPD
+804 HAYGEQVQEIEEEPE

-840 LEYQYAYRIP
+840 LEYQYAYNIP

-858 NYHYG
+858 NYHHG
-863 FYGLDHQALE
+863 FYGLDYQALE

-886 ALFKNLAL
+886 TLFKNNAL
-894 KGEVAFLSRGV
+894 KGEAAFLFQGV

-914 DKGQNLYVLDYKSSQ
+914 DRGRNLYVLDYKSSQ

-942 AEFLQTQAPHFK
+942 AEFLKTQAPHFK

>member
-1 MDTNRQCM
+1 MDTKRQCM

-65 KENLESKEK
+65 KENLESGKEK
-74 SHKENILKELEEKYH
+74 SQNILKELEEKYH
-89 LDPSLVQNSA
+89 LDPSLVQDNA
-99 QKIYQRF
+99 KKIYQRF

-128 WFVGLSANFEVNEDT
+128 WFVGLSTNFEVNEDT
-143 EAHQQ
+143 EAHQR
-148 QLDERFLSALNSEQ
+148 QLNEGFLSALNNEQ
-162 LEELSVFITQCLSHN
+162 LEELSAFIIQCLSYDN
-177 SYTSNSI
+177 YTSDSI
-184 LKLLRSLRNKLY
+184 LKRLRFLKNKLY
-196 LFDPNKREPAFDEE
+196 LFDPNKKEPAFDEE
-210 GFLEKPRNLN
+210 GFLEKLRSLN
-220 KQIQSTEIASD
+220 NQIQSIETASD
-231 SAKKAIKCDDFRG
+231 RAKTAIKCDSFRG
-244 FLNSSLTWLK
+244 FLNSSLTWLE
-254 KKSEYNFFKKLKNE
+254 KKSEYQSFKKLKNE
-268 IPTLESECEAIEND
+268 IPTLESECEEIEND
-282 LKSYYEAR
+282 LKRYYEAK
-290 ETALFKKFPKF
+290 ETAIFKKFPKF
-301 IQLYDKAISKIQA
+301 IQLYDNATSKIQA
-314 LDFDAIKDKVHAL
+314 LDFDAIKDKVHVL
-327 LSGYEEVPAEFFYFR
+327 LNGYEEMPAEFFYFR

-395 IYAFRGGFSSL
+395 IYAFRGSFSSL

-418 LEFNHRSSPLI
+418 LEFNHRSAPLI
-429 IHYVNTIFKK
+429 INYMNTIFKK
-439 AYQNSSTTYL
+439 AYQNSPTAYL
-449 EQKYPETSRNK
+449 EQKYPKTSQNK
-460 HATDGYV
+460 HVTEGYV
-467 KVSLVANEREL
+467 KVSLVADE
-478 LLEQISQEAKN
+478 
-489 LLEHGKELLLE
+489 KELLLE

-507 NLLEHGI
+507 NLLDHRI
-514 EPKDITILCAT
+514 DPKDITILCAT

-535 LQENLSEIRPSTES
+535 LQERLSAIRPSTES
-549 SAQLSQFVE
+549 SARLSQLVE

-564 ALEYALAEEEYKP
+564 ALEYALAEEPYKP

-592 DAIALFGFNPKKESV
+592 DAIALPGFNPKKESV
-607 AGFVWK
+607 ASFVWK
-613 VMELFELYTE
+613 IMEQFKLYE
-623 CAQICLEL
+623 EPAQSCLEL
-631 ALGCEDADEF
+631 AVGCEDANDF

-647 KKIASFNSKGAQ
+647 KEIASSHSKGAQ
-659 IMTIHKS
+659 IMTIHGS

-678 RLGKPNNES
+678 RLGNPKSSHSNQL
-687 DKFLEEY
+687 LEEY
-694 NGTELVCLYY
+694 DGAELARLYY

-710 VVDKDYARALE
+710 VVDKDYARALN
-721 KEKAAKDHEEINAY
+721 KEEAAKDHEEINVY

-746 VVVAKDKDQKKDKKK
+746 IVVAKDKKESKK
-761 DKEESK
+761 ESK
-767 NKGMHEKLDLKPLEE
+767 NKKMREQLDLAPLEE
-782 GEIAPVIASKK
+782 GEIMPVISPQK
-793 EPSNASVLIKP
+793 EPLITSVVIKP

-840 LEYQYAYRIP
+840 LEYQYAYNIP
-850 KKSVLEYL
+850 KQSVLEYL

-863 FYGLDHQALE
+863 FYGLDYQALE

-886 ALFKNLAL
+886 ALFKNHAL
-894 KGEVAFLSRGV
+894 KGEAAFLFQGV

-914 DKGQNLYVLDYKSSQ
+914 DRGQNLYVLDYKSSQ

-942 AEFLQTQAPHFK
+942 AEFLKTQAPHFK

>member
-1 MDTNRQCM
+1 MDTKRQCM

-65 KENLESKEK
+65 KENLENEKEKEK
-74 SHKENILKELEEKYH
+74 SQNILKELEEKYR
-89 LDPSLVQNSA
+89 LDPSFVQNSA

-143 EAHQQ
+143 KAHQQ
-148 QLDERFLSALNSEQ
+148 QLNASFLSALNNEQ
-162 LEELSVFITQCLSHN
+162 LEELSVFIAQCLSYD
-177 SYTSNSI
+177 SYTSDSI
-184 LKLLRSLRNKLY
+184 LERLRFLKNKLY
-196 LFDPNKREPAFDEE
+196 LFDPNKKEPAFDEE
-210 GFLEKPRNLN
+210 GFLEKLRSLN
-220 KQIQSTEIASD
+220 QQIQSVETASD
-231 SAKKAIKCDDFRG
+231 RAKTAIKCDDFRG
-244 FLNSSLTWLK
+244 FLNSSLTWLE
-254 KKSEYNFFKKLKNE
+254 KKSEYIYFKKLKNE
-268 IPTLESECEAIEND
+268 IPTLESECEEIEND
-282 LKSYYEAR
+282 LKRYYEAR
-290 ETALFKKFPKF
+290 ESALFKKFPKF
-301 IQLYDKAISKIQA
+301 IQLYDKATSKIQA

-327 LSGYEEVPAEFFYFR
+327 LNGYEEMPAEFFYFR

-395 IYAFRGGFSSL
+395 IYGFRGSFSSL

-429 IHYVNTIFKK
+429 INYVNTIFKK
-439 AYQNSSTTYL
+439 AYQNSPTAYL
-449 EQKYPETSRNK
+449 EQKYPKASSNN
-460 HATDGYV
+460 HAKDGYV
-467 KVSLVANEREL
+467 KVSLVADEREL
-478 LLEQISQEAKN
+478 LLK
-489 LLEHGKELLLE
+489 

-507 NLLEHGI
+507 NLLEHRI
-514 EPKDITILCAT
+514 DPKDITLLCAT
-525 NKDALEIKNY
+525 NDDALEIKNY
-535 LQENLSEIRPSTES
+535 LQKNLSMIRPSTES
-549 SAQLSQFVE
+549 STKLSQFVE

-564 ALEYALAEEEYKP
+564 ALEYALAEEPYKP

-592 DAIALFGFNPKKESV
+592 DAIALAGFNPKKESV

-613 VMELFELYTE
+613 VMELFELYGE

-631 ALGCEDADEF
+631 AVGCEDANEF

-647 KKIASFNSKGAQ
+647 KEIASFKAEGAQ

-678 RLGKPNNES
+678 RLGKPKTNNS
-687 DKFLEEY
+687 NQFLEEY
-694 NGTELVCLYY
+694 SGTELTRLYY

-710 VVDKDYARALE
+710 VVDKDYARALD
-721 KEKAAKDHEEINAY
+721 KEEAAKDHEETNVY

-746 VVVAKDKDQKKDKKK
+746 IVVAKDKDQKKDKK
-761 DKEESK
+761 ESK
-767 NKGMHEKLDLKPLEE
+767 NKGMREKLDLAPLEE
-782 GEIAPVIASKK
+782 GTIVPVISSQK
-793 EPSNASVLIKP
+793 EPSSASVVIKP
-804 HAYGEQVQEIEEEPD
+804 HAYGEQVQEIEEEP

-840 LEYQYAYRIP
+840 LEYQYAYNIP

-858 NYHYG
+858 NHHHG
-863 FYGLDHQALE
+863 FYGLDYQALE

-880 NDAEIQ
+880 NDAKIQ

-894 KGEVAFLSRGV
+894 KGEVAFLFEGV

-942 AEFLQTQAPHFK
+942 AAFLQTQAPHFK

>member
-1 MDTNRQCM
+1 MDTKRQCM

-65 KENLESKEK
+65 KENLEDEKEKEK
-74 SHKENILKELEEKYH
+74 SQNILKELEEKYR
-89 LDPSLVQNSA
+89 LNPSFVQNRA
-99 QKIYQRF
+99 QEIYQRF

-143 EAHQQ
+143 KAHQQ
-148 QLDERFLSALNSEQ
+148 QLNASFLSALDNKQ
-162 LEELSVFITQCLSHN
+162 LEELSVFIAQCLSCDG
-177 SYTSNSI
+177 YTSDSVLERLRF
-184 LKLLRSLRNKLY
+184 LKNKLY
-196 LFDPNKREPAFDEE
+196 LFDPNKKDPVFNEK
-210 GFLEKPRNLN
+210 GFLEKLRSLN
-220 KQIQSTEIASD
+220 KQIQSVETASD
-231 SAKKAIKCDDFRG
+231 KAKTAIKCDDFRG
-244 FLNSSLTWLK
+244 FLNSSLTWLE
-254 KKSEYNFFKKLKNE
+254 KKSEYRYFKKLKNE
-268 IPTLESECEAIEND
+268 IPTLESECEEIEND
-282 LKSYYEAR
+282 LKRYYKAR
-290 ETALFKKFPKF
+290 EIALFKKFPKF
-301 IQLYDKAISKIQA
+301 IQLYDKATSKIQA

-327 LSGYEEVPAEFFYFR
+327 LKGYEEVPAEFFYFR
-342 LDSKIAHILIDEFQD
+342 LDSRIAHILIDEFQD

-395 IYAFRGGFSSL
+395 IYAFRGSFSSL
-406 FESVSKDFYHDN
+406 FESVAKDFYHDN
-418 LEFNHRSSPLI
+418 LQFNHRSSPLI
-429 IHYVNTIFKK
+429 INYVNTIFKK
-439 AYQNSSTTYL
+439 AYQNSPTAYL
-449 EQKYPETSRNK
+449 EQKYPKASSNK

-467 KVSLVANEREL
+467 KVSLVADEREL
-478 LLEQISQEAKN
+478 LLK
-489 LLEHGKELLLE
+489 

-507 NLLEHGI
+507 NLLEHRI
-514 EPKDITILCAT
+514 DPKDITILCAR
-525 NKDALEIKNY
+525 NKDALEIKDY
-535 LQENLSEIRPSTES
+535 LQKHLSAIRPSTES
-549 SAQLSQFVE
+549 SAKLSQFVE

-564 ALEYALAEEEYKP
+564 ALEYALAEEPYKP

-592 DAIALFGFNPKKESV
+592 DAIALAGFNPKKESV

-613 VMELFELYTE
+613 VMELFELYGE

-631 ALGCEDADEF
+631 AVGCEDANEF

-647 KKIASFNSKGAQ
+647 KEIASFKAEGAQ

-678 RLGKPNNES
+678 RLGKPKSNNS
-687 DKFLEEY
+687 NQFLEEY
-694 NGTELVCLYY
+694 SGTELTCLYY

-710 VVDKDYARALE
+710 VVDKDYARALD
-721 KEKAAKDHEEINAY
+721 KEEAAKDHEETNVY

-746 VVVAKDKDQKKDKKK
+746 IVVAKDK
-761 DKEESK
+761 
-767 NKGMHEKLDLKPLEE
+767 KGMHEKLDLAPLEE
-782 GEIAPVIASKK
+782 GEITPVISPQK
-793 EPSNASVLIKP
+793 EPLITSALIKP
-804 HAYGEQVQEIEEEPD
+804 HAYGEQVQEIEEEP

-840 LEYQYAYRIP
+840 LEYQYAYNIP

-858 NYHYG
+858 NYHHG

-880 NDAEIQ
+880 NDAKIQ
-886 ALFKNLAL
+886 ALFKNYTL
-894 KGEVAFLSRGV
+894 KGEVAFLFEGV

-942 AEFLQTQAPHFK
+942 AAFLQTQAPHFK

>member
-1 MDTNRQCM
+1 MDTKRQCM

-65 KENLESKEK
+65 KENLENEKEKEK
-74 SHKENILKELEEKYH
+74 SQNILKELEEKYR
-89 LDPSLVQNSA
+89 LNPSFVQNST
-99 QKIYQRF
+99 QEIYQRF

-143 EAHQQ
+143 KAHQQ
-148 QLDERFLSALNSEQ
+148 QLNESFLSALNNKQ
-162 LEELSVFITQCLSHN
+162 LKELSVFIAQCLSYD
-177 SYTSNSI
+177 SYTSDSV
-184 LKLLRSLRNKLY
+184 LERLRFLRNKLY
-196 LFDPNKREPAFDEE
+196 LFDPNKKEPIFDEE
-210 GFLEKPRNLN
+210 GFLEKLRSLN
-220 KQIQSTEIASD
+220 QQIQSVETASNE
-231 SAKKAIKCDDFRG
+231 AKKAIKCDDFRG
-244 FLNSSLTWLK
+244 FLNSSLTWLE
-254 KKSEYNFFKKLKNE
+254 KKSEYRYFKKFKDE
-268 IPTLESECEAIEND
+268 IPTLESECEEIEND
-282 LKSYYEAR
+282 LKRYYEAK
-290 ETALFKKFPKF
+290 ESALFKKFPKF
-301 IQLYDKAISKIQA
+301 IQLYDKATSKIQA

-327 LSGYEEVPAEFFYFR
+327 LNGYEEMPAEFFYFR

-395 IYAFRGGFSSL
+395 IYGFRGSFSSL

-418 LEFNHRSSPLI
+418 LQFNHRSSPLI
-429 IHYVNTIFKK
+429 INYVNTIFKK
-439 AYQNSSTTYL
+439 AYQNSPTAYW
-449 EQKYPETSRNK
+449 EQKYPKASSNK
-460 HATDGYV
+460 HARDGYV
-467 KVSLVANEREL
+467 KVSLVADER
-478 LLEQISQEAKN
+478 
-489 LLEHGKELLLE
+489 ELLLE

-507 NLLEHGI
+507 NLLEHRI
-514 EPKDITILCAT
+514 EPKDITLLCAT
-525 NKDALEIKNY
+525 NDDALEIKNY
-535 LQENLSEIRPSTES
+535 LQKNLSAIRPSTES
-549 SAQLSQFVE
+549 SAKLSQFVE

-564 ALEYALAEEEYKP
+564 ALEYALAEEPYKP

-592 DAIALFGFNPKKESV
+592 DAIALAGFNPKKESV

-613 VMELFELYTE
+613 VMELFGLYGE

-631 ALGCEDADEF
+631 AVGCEDADEF

-647 KKIASFNSKGAQ
+647 KEIASFKIEGAQ

-678 RLGKPNNES
+678 RLGKPKTNNS
-687 DKFLEEY
+687 NQFLEEY
-694 NGTELVCLYY
+694 SGTELTRLYY

-710 VVDKDYARALE
+710 VVDKDYARALD
-721 KEKAAKDHEEINAY
+721 KEEAAKDHEETNVY

-746 VVVAKDKDQKKDKKK
+746 IVVAKDK
-761 DKEESK
+761 
-767 NKGMHEKLDLKPLEE
+767 KGMHEKLDLAPLEE
-782 GEIAPVIASKK
+782 GEIAPVISSQK
-793 EPSNASVLIKP
+793 EPSSASVLIKP
-804 HAYGEQVQEIEEEPD
+804 HAYGEQVQEIEEEP

-831 NFGIALHKG
+831 HFGIALHKG

-858 NYHYG
+858 NYHHG
-863 FYGLDHQALE
+863 FYGLDYQALE

-880 NDAEIQ
+880 NDAKIQ

-894 KGEVAFLSRGV
+894 KGEVAFLFEGV

-942 AEFLQTQAPHFK
+942 AAFLQTQAPHFK

>member
-1 MDTNRQCM
+1 MDTKRQCM

-65 KENLESKEK
+65 KENLESEKEK
-74 SHKENILKELEEKYH
+74 SQNILKELEEKYH
-89 LDPSLVQNSA
+89 LDPSFVQNSA

-143 EAHQQ
+143 EVHQQ
-148 QLDERFLSALNSEQ
+148 QLNEGFLSALNNEQ
-162 LEELSVFITQCLSHN
+162 LEELSVFIAQCLSHE
-177 SYTSNSI
+177 SYTSDSI
-184 LKLLRSLRNKLY
+184 LERLRFLKNKLY
-196 LFDPNKREPAFDEE
+196 LFDPNKKEPAFDEE
-210 GFLEKPRNLN
+210 GFLEKLRSLN
-220 KQIQSTEIASD
+220 EQIQSIETASNE
-231 SAKKAIKCDDFRG
+231 AKKAIKCDSFRG
-244 FLNSSLTWLK
+244 FLNSSLTWLE
-254 KKSEYNFFKKLKNE
+254 KKSEYRYFKKFKNE
-268 IPTLESECEAIEND
+268 IPTLESECEEIEND
-282 LKSYYEAR
+282 LKRYYEAK
-290 ETALFKKFPKF
+290 ETAIFKKFPKF
-301 IQLYDKAISKIQA
+301 IQLYDNATSKIQA
-314 LDFDAIKDKVHAL
+314 LDFDAIKDKVHVL
-327 LSGYEEVPAEFFYFR
+327 LNGYEEMPAEFFYFR

-395 IYAFRGGFSSL
+395 IYGFRGSFSSL

-418 LEFNHRSSPLI
+418 LEFNHRSAPLI
-429 IHYVNTIFKK
+429 INYVNTIFKK
-439 AYQNSSTTYL
+439 AYQNSPTAYL
-449 EQKYPETSRNK
+449 EQKYPKTSQNK
-460 HATDGYV
+460 HVTGGYV
-467 KVSLVANEREL
+467 KVSLVADER
-478 LLEQISQEAKN
+478 
-489 LLEHGKELLLE
+489 ELLLE
-500 QILQEAK
+500 QILQEAQ
-507 NLLEHGI
+507 NLLDHRI
-514 EPKDITILCAT
+514 DPKNITILCAT

-535 LQENLSEIRPSTES
+535 LQERLSEIHPSTES
-549 SAQLSQFVE
+549 SARLSQFVE

-564 ALEYALAEEEYKP
+564 ALEYALAEEPYKP

-592 DAIALFGFNPKKESV
+592 DVIALPGFNPKKESV

-613 VMELFELYTE
+613 IMELFELYTE

-631 ALGCEDADEF
+631 AVGCEDANEF

-647 KKIASFNSKGAQ
+647 KEIASFKAKGAQ

-678 RLGKPNNES
+678 RLGKPKTNNS
-687 DKFLEEY
+687 NQFLEEY
-694 NGTELVCLYY
+694 SGTELTRLYY

-710 VVDKDYARALE
+710 VVDKDYARALD
-721 KEKAAKDHEEINAY
+721 KEEAAKDHEETNVY

-746 VVVAKDKDQKKDKKK
+746 IVVAKDKDQKKDKK
-761 DKEESK
+761 ESK
-767 NKGMHEKLDLKPLEE
+767 NKGMREKLDLAPLEE
-782 GEIAPVIASKK
+782 GEIAPVISSQK
-793 EPSNASVLIKP
+793 EPSSASVVIKP
-804 HAYGEQVQEIEEEPD
+804 HAYGEQVQEIEEEP

-840 LEYQYAYRIP
+840 LECQYAYRIP

-858 NYHYG
+858 NYHHG
-863 FYGLDHQALE
+863 FYGLDYQALE

-880 NDAEIQ
+880 NDAKIQ

-894 KGEVAFLSRGV
+894 RGEVAFLFEGV

-914 DKGQNLYVLDYKSSQ
+914 DRGQNLYVLDYKSSQ
-929 NYQQSHKAQVSHY
+929 NYQQSHKVQVSHY
-942 AEFLQTQAPHFK
+942 AAFLQTQAPHFK

>member
-1 MDTNRQCM
+1 MDTKRQCM

-65 KENLESKEK
+65 KENLEDEKEKEK
-74 SHKENILKELEEKYH
+74 SQNILKELEEKYR
-89 LDPSLVQNSA
+89 LNPSFVQNRA
-99 QKIYQRF
+99 QEIYQRF

-143 EAHQQ
+143 QAHQQ
-148 QLDERFLSALNSEQ
+148 QLNASFLSALDNKQ
-162 LEELSVFITQCLSHN
+162 LEELSVFIAQCLSYD
-177 SYTSNSI
+177 SYTSDSI
-184 LKLLRSLRNKLY
+184 LERLRFLKNKLY
-196 LFDPNKREPAFDEE
+196 LFDPNKKEPAFDEE
-210 GFLEKPRNLN
+210 GFLEKLRSLN
-220 KQIQSTEIASD
+220 EQIQSIETASD
-231 SAKKAIKCDDFRG
+231 RAKTAIKCDSFRG
-244 FLNSSLTWLK
+244 FLNSSLTWLE
-254 KKSEYNFFKKLKNE
+254 KKSEYLYFKKLKSE
-268 IPTLESECEAIEND
+268 IPTLESECEEIEND
-282 LKSYYEAR
+282 LKRYYEAK
-290 ETALFKKFPKF
+290 ETAIFKKFPKF
-301 IQLYDKAISKIQA
+301 IQLYDNATSKIQA
-314 LDFDAIKDKVHAL
+314 LDFDAIKDKVHVL
-327 LSGYEEVPAEFFYFR
+327 LNGYEEMPAEFFYFR
-342 LDSKIAHILIDEFQD
+342 LDSKIVHILIDEFQD

-395 IYAFRGGFSSL
+395 IYAFRGSFSSL

-418 LEFNHRSSPLI
+418 LPFNHRSAPLI
-429 IHYVNTIFKK
+429 INYVNTIFKK
-439 AYQNSSTTYL
+439 AYQNSPTAYL
-449 EQKYPETSRNK
+449 EQKYPKTSQNK
-460 HATDGYV
+460 HVTEGYV
-467 KVSLVANEREL
+467 KVSLVADER
-478 LLEQISQEAKN
+478 
-489 LLEHGKELLLE
+489 ELLLE

-507 NLLEHGI
+507 NLLEHHI
-514 EPKDITILCAT
+514 DPKDITILCAT
-525 NKDALEIKNY
+525 NDDALEIKNY
-535 LQENLSEIRPSTES
+535 LQERLSAIHPSTES
-549 SAQLSQFVE
+549 SAKLSQFVE

-564 ALEYALAEEEYKP
+564 ALEYALAEEPYKP

-592 DAIALFGFNPKKESV
+592 DVIALPSFNPKKESV

-613 VMELFELYTE
+613 VMELFELYGE
-623 CAQICLEL
+623 PAQSCLEL
-631 ALGCEDADEF
+631 AVGCEDADGF

-647 KKIASFNSKGAQ
+647 KAIASSHSKGAQ

-678 RLGKPNNES
+678 RLGKPKSSHSNQL
-687 DKFLEEY
+687 LEEY
-694 NGTELVCLYY
+694 DGTELTRLYY
-704 RMKNRE
+704 RMKNHE
-710 VVDKDYARALE
+710 VVDKDYARALD
-721 KEKAAKDHEEINAY
+721 KEEAAKDHEETNVY

-746 VVVAKDKDQKKDKKK
+746 IVVAKDK
-761 DKEESK
+761 
-767 NKGMHEKLDLKPLEE
+767 KGMCEKLDLAPLEE
-782 GEIAPVIASKK
+782 GEIVPVISSQK
-793 EPSNASVLIKP
+793 ELSIPSVVIKP
-804 HAYGEQVQEIEEEPD
+804 HAYGEQVQEIEEEP

-831 NFGIALHKG
+831 HFGIALHKG

-858 NYHYG
+858 NYHHG
-863 FYGLDHQALE
+863 FYGLDYQALE

-880 NDAEIQ
+880 NDAKIQ

-894 KGEVAFLSRGV
+894 RGEVAFLFEGV

-914 DKGQNLYVLDYKSSQ
+914 DRGQNLYVLDYKSSQ
-929 NYQQSHKAQVSHY
+929 NYQQSHKVQVSHY
-942 AEFLQTQAPHFK
+942 AAFLQTQAPHFK

>member
-1 MDTNRQCM
+1 MDTKRQCM

-65 KENLESKEK
+65 KENLENEKEK
-74 SHKENILKELEEKYH
+74 SQNILKELEEKYR
-89 LDPSLVQNSA
+89 LDPSFVQNSA

-128 WFVGLSANFEVNEDT
+128 WFVGLNANFEVNEDT
-143 EAHQQ
+143 KAHQQ
-148 QLDERFLSALNSEQ
+148 QLNESFLSALNGEQ
-162 LEELSVFITQCLSHN
+162 LEELSVFITQCLSYDN
-177 SYTSNSI
+177 YTSDSI
-184 LKLLRSLRNKLY
+184 LERLRFLKNKLY
-196 LFDPNKREPAFDEE
+196 LFDPNKKEPAFDEE
-210 GFLEKPRNLN
+210 GFLERLRSLN
-220 KQIQSTEIASD
+220 QQIQNIETASNE
-231 SAKKAIKCDDFRG
+231 AKKAIKCDDFRG

-254 KKSEYNFFKKLKNE
+254 KKGEYRYFKKFKDE
-268 IPTLESECEAIEND
+268 IPTLESECEEIEND
-282 LKSYYEAR
+282 LKRYYEAR
-290 ETALFKKFPKF
+290 ESALFKKFPKF
-301 IQLYDKAISKIQA
+301 IQLYDKATSKIQA

-327 LSGYEEVPAEFFYFR
+327 LNGYEEMPAEFFYFR
-342 LDSKIAHILIDEFQD
+342 LDSRIAHILIDEFQD

-395 IYAFRGGFSSL
+395 IYAFRGSFSSL

-418 LEFNHRSSPLI
+418 LEFNHRSAPLI
-429 IHYVNTIFKK
+429 INYVNTIFKK
-439 AYQNSSTTYL
+439 AYQNSPTAYL
-449 EQKYPETSRNK
+449 EQKYPKTSQNK
-460 HATDGYV
+460 HVTGGYV
-467 KVSLVANEREL
+467 KVSLVADER
-478 LLEQISQEAKN
+478 
-489 LLEHGKELLLE
+489 ELLLE
-500 QILQEAK
+500 QILQEAQ
-507 NLLEHGI
+507 NLLDHRI
-514 EPKDITILCAT
+514 DPKNITILCAT

-535 LQENLSEIRPSTES
+535 LQERLSEIHPSTES
-549 SAQLSQFVE
+549 SARLSQFVE

-564 ALEYALAEEEYKP
+564 ALEYALAEEPYKP

-592 DAIALFGFNPKKESV
+592 DVIALPGFNPKKESV

-613 VMELFELYTE
+613 IMELFELYTE

-631 ALGCEDADEF
+631 AVGCEDANEF

-647 KKIASFNSKGAQ
+647 KEIASSHSKGTQ

-666 KGMQFPYVIVCE
+666 KGMQFPYAIVCE
-678 RLGKPNNES
+678 RLGKPNSSHSNQ
-687 DKFLEEY
+687 FLEEY
-694 NGTELVCLYY
+694 SGTELTRLYY

-710 VVDKDYARALE
+710 VVDKDYARVLD
-721 KEKAAKDHEEINAY
+721 KEEATKNHEETNVY

-746 VVVAKDKDQKKDKKK
+746 IVVAKDK
-761 DKEESK
+761 
-767 NKGMHEKLDLKPLEE
+767 KGMHEKLDLAPLEE
-782 GEIAPVIASKK
+782 GEITPVISPQK
-793 EPSNASVLIKP
+793 EPLITSALIKP
-804 HAYGEQVQEIEEEPD
+804 HAYGEQVQEIEEEP

-831 NFGIALHKG
+831 HFGIALHKG
-840 LEYQYAYRIP
+840 LEYQYAYNIP

-858 NYHYG
+858 NYHHG
-863 FYGLDHQALE
+863 FYGLDYQALE

-880 NDAEIQ
+880 NDAKIQ

-894 KGEVAFLSRGV
+894 RGEVAFLFEGV

-942 AEFLQTQAPHFK
+942 AAFLQTQAPHFK

>member
-1 MDTNRQCM
+1 MDTKRQCM

-65 KENLESKEK
+65 KENLEDEKEKEK
-74 SHKENILKELEEKYH
+74 SQNILKELEEKYR
-89 LDPSLVQNSA
+89 LNPSFVQNRA
-99 QKIYQRF
+99 QEIYQRF

-143 EAHQQ
+143 KAHQQ
-148 QLDERFLSALNSEQ
+148 QLNESFLSALNNKQ
-162 LEELSVFITQCLSHN
+162 LEELSVFIAQCLSYDN
-177 SYTSNSI
+177 YTSDSI
-184 LKLLRSLRNKLY
+184 LERLRFLKNKLY
-196 LFDPNKREPAFDEE
+196 LFDPNKKDPVFDEE
-210 GFLEKPRNLN
+210 RFLEKLRSLN
-220 KQIQSTEIASD
+220 QQIQNIETASNE
-231 SAKKAIKCDDFRG
+231 AKKAIKCDDFRG
-244 FLNSSLTWLK
+244 FLNSSLTWLE
-254 KKSEYNFFKKLKNE
+254 KKSEYRYFKKFKDE
-268 IPTLESECEAIEND
+268 IPTLESECEEIEND
-282 LKSYYEAR
+282 LKRYYEAR
-290 ETALFKKFPKF
+290 ESALFKKFPKF
-301 IQLYDKAISKIQA
+301 IQLYDRATSKIQA

-327 LSGYEEVPAEFFYFR
+327 LNGYEEMPAEFFYFR

-395 IYAFRGGFSSL
+395 IYGFRGSFSSL

-429 IHYVNTIFKK
+429 INYVNTIFKK
-439 AYQNSSTTYL
+439 AYQNSPTAYL
-449 EQKYPETSRNK
+449 EQKYPKASSNK
-460 HATDGYV
+460 HARDGYV
-467 KVSLVANEREL
+467 KVSLVADER
-478 LLEQISQEAKN
+478 
-489 LLEHGKELLLE
+489 ELLLE

-507 NLLEHGI
+507 NLLEHRI
-514 EPKDITILCAT
+514 DPKDITLLCT
-525 NKDALEIKNY
+525 RNKDALEIKDY
-535 LQENLSEIRPSTES
+535 LQKNLSAIRPSTES
-549 SAQLSQFVE
+549 STKLSQFVE

-564 ALEYALAEEEYKP
+564 ALEYALAEEPYKP

-592 DAIALFGFNPKKESV
+592 DAIALAGFNPKKESV

-613 VMELFELYTE
+613 VMELFELYGE

-631 ALGCEDADEF
+631 AVGCEDANEF

-647 KKIASFNSKGAQ
+647 KEIASFKAEGAQ

-678 RLGKPNNES
+678 RLGKPKTNNS
-687 DKFLEEY
+687 NQFLEEY
-694 NGTELVCLYY
+694 SGTELLRLYY

-710 VVDKDYARALE
+710 VVDKDYARALD
-721 KEKAAKDHEEINAY
+721 KEEAAKDHEETNAY

-746 VVVAKDKDQKKDKKK
+746 VVVAKDKDQKKDKK
-761 DKEESK
+761 ESK
-767 NKGMHEKLDLKPLEE
+767 NKGMREKLDLAPLEE
-782 GEIAPVIASKK
+782 GEIAPVISSQK
-793 EPSNASVLIKP
+793 ELSIPSVVIKP
-804 HAYGEQVQEIEEEPD
+804 HAYGEQVQEIEEEP

-831 NFGIALHKG
+831 HFGIALHKG

-858 NYHYG
+858 NYHHG
-863 FYGLDHQALE
+863 FYGLDYQALE

-880 NDAEIQ
+880 NDAKIQ

-894 KGEVAFLSRGV
+894 RGEVAFLFEGV

-942 AEFLQTQAPHFK
+942 AAFLQTQAPHFK

>member
-1 MDTNRQCM
+1 MDTKRQCM

-65 KENLESKEK
+65 KENLENEKEKEK
-74 SHKENILKELEEKYH
+74 SQNILKELEEKYR
-89 LDPSLVQNSA
+89 LNPSLVQNSA
-99 QKIYQRF
+99 QEIYQRF
-106 LNAEIRISTID
+106 LNAEIRISNID

-143 EAHQQ
+143 KAHQQ
-148 QLDERFLSALNSEQ
+148 QLNASFLSALNNEQ
-162 LEELSVFITQCLSHN
+162 LEELSVFITQCLSYDN
-177 SYTSNSI
+177 YTSDSI
-184 LKLLRSLRNKLY
+184 LERLRFLKNKLY
-196 LFDPNKREPAFDEE
+196 LFDPNKKEPAFDEE
-210 GFLEKPRNLN
+210 GFLEKLRSLN
-220 KQIQSTEIASD
+220 QQIQNIETASNE
-231 SAKKAIKCDDFRG
+231 AKKAIKCDDFRG
-244 FLNSSLTWLK
+244 FLNSSLTWLE
-254 KKSEYNFFKKLKNE
+254 KKSEYRYFKKFKDE
-268 IPTLESECEAIEND
+268 IPTLESECEEIEND
-282 LKSYYEAR
+282 LKRYYEAR
-290 ETALFKKFPKF
+290 ESALFKKFPKF
-301 IQLYDKAISKIQA
+301 IQLYDKATSKIQA

-327 LSGYEEVPAEFFYFR
+327 LNGYEEMPAEFFYFR

-395 IYAFRGGFSSL
+395 IYGFRGSFSSL

-429 IHYVNTIFKK
+429 INYVNTIFKK
-439 AYQNSSTTYL
+439 AYQNSPTAYL
-449 EQKYPETSRNK
+449 EQKYPKASSNK
-460 HATDGYV
+460 HARDGYV
-467 KVSLVANEREL
+467 KVSLVADEREL
-478 LLEQISQEAKN
+478 LLK
-489 LLEHGKELLLE
+489 

-507 NLLEHGI
+507 NLLEHRI
-514 EPKDITILCAT
+514 DPKDITLLCAT
-525 NKDALEIKNY
+525 NDDALEIKNY
-535 LQENLSEIRPSTES
+535 LQKNLSAIRPSTES
-549 SAQLSQFVE
+549 SAKLSQFVE

-564 ALEYALAEEEYKP
+564 ALEYALAEEPYKP

-592 DAIALFGFNPKKESV
+592 DAIALAGFNPKKESV
-607 AGFVWK
+607 AGFVWR

-631 ALGCEDADEF
+631 AVGCEDANEF
-641 LEKLEA
+641 LKKLEA
-647 KKIASFNSKGAQ
+647 KEIASFKAEGAQ

-678 RLGKPNNES
+678 RLGKPKTNNS
-687 DKFLEEY
+687 NQFLEEY
-694 NGTELVCLYY
+694 SGTELLRLYY

-710 VVDKDYARALE
+710 VVDKDYARALD
-721 KEKAAKDHEEINAY
+721 KEEAAKNHEETNVY

-746 VVVAKDKDQKKDKKK
+746 IVVAKDK
-761 DKEESK
+761 
-767 NKGMHEKLDLKPLEE
+767 KGMREKLDLAPLEE
-782 GEIAPVIASKK
+782 GEIVPVISSQK
-793 EPSNASVLIKP
+793 ELSIPSVVIKP
-804 HAYGEQVQEIEEEPD
+804 HAYGEQVQEIEEEP

-858 NYHYG
+858 NYHHG
-863 FYGLDHQALE
+863 FYGLDYQALE

-880 NDAEIQ
+880 NDAKIQ

-894 KGEVAFLSRGV
+894 RGEVAFLFQGV

-942 AEFLQTQAPHFK
+942 AAFLQTQAPHFK

>member
-1 MDTNRQCM
+1 MDKKRQCM

-65 KENLESKEK
+65 KENLEDEKEKEK
-74 SHKENILKELEEKYH
+74 SQNILKELEEKYR
-89 LDPSLVQNSA
+89 LNPSFVQNSA

-106 LNAEIRISTID
+106 LNTEIRISTID

-143 EAHQQ
+143 KAHQQ
-148 QLDERFLSALNSEQ
+148 QLNESFLSALDNKQ
-162 LEELSVFITQCLSHN
+162 LEELSVFIAQCLSYD
-177 SYTSNSI
+177 SYTSDSI
-184 LKLLRSLRNKLY
+184 LERLRFLKNKLY
-196 LFDPNKREPAFDEE
+196 LFDPNKKDLAFDEK
-210 GFLEKPRNLN
+210 GFLDKLRSLN
-220 KQIQSTEIASD
+220 QQIQNIETASNE
-231 SAKKAIKCDDFRG
+231 AKKAIKCDDFRG

-254 KKSEYNFFKKLKNE
+254 KKGEYRDFKKIKDE
-268 IPTLESECEAIEND
+268 IPTLESECEEIEND
-282 LKSYYEAR
+282 LKRYYEAR
-290 ETALFKKFPKF
+290 ESALFKKFPKF
-301 IQLYDKAISKIQA
+301 IQLYDRATSKIQA
-314 LDFDAIKDKVHAL
+314 LDFDATKDKVHAL
-327 LSGYEEVPAEFFYFR
+327 LNGYEEMPAEFFYFR

-395 IYAFRGGFSSL
+395 IYGFRGSFSSL

-429 IHYVNTIFKK
+429 INYVNTIFKK
-439 AYQNSSTTYL
+439 AYQNSPTAYL
-449 EQKYPETSRNK
+449 EQKYPKASSNK
-460 HATDGYV
+460 HARDGYV
-467 KVSLVANEREL
+467 KVSLVADER
-478 LLEQISQEAKN
+478 
-489 LLEHGKELLLE
+489 ELLLE

-507 NLLEHGI
+507 NLLEHRI
-514 EPKDITILCAT
+514 EPKDITLLCAR
-525 NKDALEIKNY
+525 NEDALEITNY
-535 LQENLSEIRPSTES
+535 LQKNLSAIRPSTES
-549 SAQLSQFVE
+549 SAKLSQFVE

-564 ALEYALAEEEYKP
+564 ALEYALAEEPYKP

-592 DAIALFGFNPKKESV
+592 DAIALAGFNPKKESV

-631 ALGCEDADEF
+631 AVGCEDANEF
-641 LEKLEA
+641 LKKLEA
-647 KKIASFNSKGAQ
+647 KEIASFKAEGAQ

-678 RLGKPNNES
+678 RLGKPKTNNS
-687 DKFLEEY
+687 NQFLEEY
-694 NGTELVCLYY
+694 SGTELTRLYY

-710 VVDKDYARALE
+710 VVDKDYARALD
-721 KEKAAKDHEEINAY
+721 KEEAAKNHEETNVY

-746 VVVAKDKDQKKDKKK
+746 IVVAKDKDQKKDKK
-761 DKEESK
+761 ESK
-767 NKGMHEKLDLKPLEE
+767 NKGMHEKLDLFPLEE
-782 GEIAPVIASKK
+782 GTIAPVISSQK
-793 EPSNASVLIKP
+793 EPLIKSVLIKP
-804 HAYGEQVQEIEEEPD
+804 HAYGEQVQEIEEEP

-840 LEYQYAYRIP
+840 LEYQYAYCIP

-858 NYHYG
+858 NYHHG
-863 FYGLDHQALE
+863 FYGLDYQALE

-880 NDAEIQ
+880 NDAKIQ

-894 KGEVAFLSRGV
+894 RGEVAFLFQGV
-905 VSRIDVLLW
+905 VSRMDVLLW

-942 AEFLQTQAPHFK
+942 AAFLQTQAPHFK

>member
-1 MDTNRQCM
+1 MDTKRQCM

-65 KENLESKEK
+65 KENLEDEKEKEK
-74 SHKENILKELEEKYH
+74 SQNILKELEEKYR
-89 LDPSLVQNSA
+89 LGPSLVQNSA

-106 LNAEIRISTID
+106 LSAEIRISTID

-128 WFVGLSANFEVNEDT
+128 WFVGLSTNFEVNEDT
-143 EAHQQ
+143 KAHQQ
-148 QLDERFLSALNSEQ
+148 QLNESFLSALDNKQ
-162 LEELSVFITQCLSHN
+162 LEELSVFIAQCLSYD
-177 SYTSNSI
+177 SYTSDSVLERLRF
-184 LKLLRSLRNKLY
+184 LKNKLY
-196 LFDPNKREPAFDEE
+196 LFDPNKKESAFDEK
-210 GFLEKPRNLN
+210 GFLEKLRNLN
-220 KQIQSTEIASD
+220 KQIQSVETASNE
-231 SAKKAIKCDDFRG
+231 AKKAIKCDDFRG
-244 FLNSSLTWLK
+244 FLNSSLTWLE
-254 KKSEYNFFKKLKNE
+254 KKSEYRYFKKFKDE
-268 IPTLESECEAIEND
+268 IPTLESECEEIEND
-282 LKSYYEAR
+282 LKRYYEAR
-290 ETALFKKFPKF
+290 ESALFKKFPKF
-301 IQLYDKAISKIQA
+301 IQLYDKATSKIQA
-314 LDFDAIKDKVHAL
+314 LDFDAIKDKVHFL
-327 LSGYEEVPAEFFYFR
+327 LNDYEEMPAEFFYFR
-342 LDSKIAHILIDEFQD
+342 LDSRIAHILIDEFQD

-395 IYAFRGGFSSL
+395 IYGFRGSFSSL

-418 LEFNHRSSPLI
+418 LQFNHRSSPLI
-429 IHYVNTIFKK
+429 INYVNTIFKK
-439 AYQNSSTTYL
+439 AYQNSPTAYL
-449 EQKYPETSRNK
+449 EQKYPKASSNK
-460 HATDGYV
+460 HAKDGYV
-467 KVSLVANEREL
+467 KVSLVADER
-478 LLEQISQEAKN
+478 
-489 LLEHGKELLLE
+489 ELLLE

-507 NLLEHGI
+507 NLLEHCI
-514 EPKDITILCAT
+514 DPKDITLLCAT
-525 NKDALEIKNY
+525 NDDALEIKNY
-535 LQENLSEIRPSTES
+535 LQKNLSEIHPSTES
-549 SAQLSQFVE
+549 SAKLSQFVE

-564 ALEYALAEEEYKP
+564 ALEYALAEEPYKP

-592 DAIALFGFNPKKESV
+592 DAIALAGFNPKKESV

-631 ALGCEDADEF
+631 AVGCEDANEF

-647 KKIASFNSKGAQ
+647 KEIASFKAEGTQ

-678 RLGKPNNES
+678 RLGKPKTNNS
-687 DKFLEEY
+687 NQFLEEY
-694 NGTELVCLYY
+694 SGTELIRLYY

-710 VVDKDYARALE
+710 MVDKDYARALD
-721 KEKAAKDHEEINAY
+721 KEEAAKDLEETNVY

-746 VVVAKDKDQKKDKKK
+746 IVVAKDK
-761 DKEESK
+761 
-767 NKGMHEKLDLKPLEE
+767 KGMCEKLDLVPLEE
-782 GEIAPVIASKK
+782 GTIVPVISSQK
-793 EPSNASVLIKP
+793 EPLIKSVLIKP
-804 HAYGEQVQEIEEEPD
+804 HAYGEQVQEIEEEP

-858 NYHYG
+858 NYHHG
-863 FYGLDHQALE
+863 FYGLDYQALE

-880 NDAEIQ
+880 NDAKIQ

-894 KGEVAFLSRGV
+894 KGEVAFLFEGV

-942 AEFLQTQAPHFK
+942 AAFLQTQAPHFK

>member
-1 MDTNRQCM
+1 MDTKRQCM

-65 KENLESKEK
+65 KENLENEKEK
-74 SHKENILKELEEKYH
+74 SQNILKELEEKYH
-89 LDPSLVQNSA
+89 LNPNLVQNSA
-99 QKIYQRF
+99 PKIYQRF

-143 EAHQQ
+143 KAHQQ
-148 QLDERFLSALNSEQ
+148 QLNESFLSALNGGQ
-162 LEELSVFITQCLSHN
+162 LEELSVFIAQCLSYD
-177 SYTSNSI
+177 SYTSDSI
-184 LKLLRSLRNKLY
+184 LEWLRFLKNKLY
-196 LFDPNKREPAFDEE
+196 LFDLNKKKLAFDEE
-210 GFLEKPRNLN
+210 GFLEKLRSLN
-220 KQIQSTEIASD
+220 QQIQSIETASNT
-231 SAKKAIKCDDFRG
+231 AKKAIKCDDFRG
-244 FLNSSLTWLK
+244 FLNSSLTWLE
-254 KKSEYNFFKKLKNE
+254 KKSEYRDFKKLKNE
-268 IPTLESECEAIEND
+268 IPTLESECEEIEND
-282 LKSYYEAR
+282 LKRYYESK
-290 ETALFKKFPKF
+290 EIALFKKFPKF
-301 IQLYDKAISKIQA
+301 IQLYDKATSKIQA

-327 LSGYEEVPAEFFYFR
+327 LKGYEEVPAEFFYFR
-342 LDSKIAHILIDEFQD
+342 LDSRIAHILIDEFQD

-378 QAKWH
+378 QAKWQ

-395 IYAFRGGFSSL
+395 IYAFRGSFSSL

-418 LEFNHRSSPLI
+418 LQFNHRSSPLI
-429 IHYVNTIFKK
+429 INYVNNIFKK
-439 AYQNSSTTYL
+439 AYQNSPTAYL
-449 EQKYPETSRNK
+449 DQKYPKASNNK
-460 HATDGYV
+460 HARDGYV

-478 LLEQISQEAKN
+478 LLEQI
-489 LLEHGKELLLE
+489 
-500 QILQEAK
+500 LQEAK
-507 NLLEHGI
+507 NLLEHRI

-525 NKDALEIKNY
+525 NDDALEIKNY
-535 LQENLSEIRPSTES
+535 LQENLSAIRPSTES
-549 SAQLSQFVE
+549 SAKLSQFVE

-564 ALEYALAEEEYKP
+564 ALKYALAEEPYKP

-592 DAIALFGFNPKKESV
+592 DAIALPGFDPKKESV

-613 VMELFELYTE
+613 VMELFELYGE
-623 CAQICLEL
+623 RAQICLEL
-631 ALGCEDADEF
+631 AVGCEDADGF

-647 KKIASFNSKGAQ
+647 KKITSFNAKGAQ

-678 RLGKPNNES
+678 RLGKPRSNNS
-687 DKFLEEY
+687 NQFLEEY
-694 NGTELVCLYY
+694 NGAELLRLYY

-710 VVDKDYARALE
+710 VVDKDYARALD
-721 KEKAAKDHEEINAY
+721 KEKAAKDHEETNVY

-746 VVVAKDKDQKKDKKK
+746 VVVAKDKDQKKDQ
-761 DKEESK
+761 KESESK
-767 NKGMHEKLDLKPLEE
+767 GMREKLDLAPLEE
-782 GEIAPVIASKK
+782 GTIAPVISPQK
-793 EPSNASVLIKP
+793 EPLIASVVIKP

-840 LEYQYAYRIP
+840 LEYQYAYNIP

-858 NYHYG
+858 NYHHG

-880 NDAEIQ
+880 NDIEIQ

-894 KGEVAFLSRGV
+894 KGEAAFLFEGV

-942 AEFLQTQAPHFK
+942 AAFLQTQAPHFK

>member
-1 MDTNRQCM
+1 MDTKRQCM

-65 KENLESKEK
+65 KENLEDEKEKEK
-74 SHKENILKELEEKYH
+74 SQNILKELEEKYR
-89 LDPSLVQNSA
+89 LNPSFVQNRA
-99 QKIYQRF
+99 QEIYQRF

-143 EAHQQ
+143 KAHQQ
-148 QLDERFLSALNSEQ
+148 QLNESFLSALNNEQ
-162 LEELSVFITQCLSHN
+162 LEELSAFITQCLSHD
-177 SYTSNSI
+177 SYTNDSI
-184 LKLLRSLRNKLY
+184 LERLRFLKNKLY
-196 LFDPNKREPAFDEE
+196 LFDLNKKEPAFDEE
-210 GFLEKPRNLN
+210 GFLEKLRSLN
-220 KQIQSTEIASD
+220 QQIQSVETASD
-231 SAKKAIKCDDFRG
+231 AAKTAIKCDDFRG
-244 FLNSSLTWLK
+244 FLNSSLIWLK
-254 KKSEYNFFKKLKNE
+254 KKSEYRYFKKFKDE
-268 IPTLESECEAIEND
+268 IPTLESECEEIEND
-282 LKSYYEAR
+282 LKRYYEAR
-290 ETALFKKFPKF
+290 ESALFKKFPKF
-301 IQLYDKAISKIQA
+301 IQLYDKATSKIQA
-314 LDFDAIKDKVHAL
+314 LDFDAIKGKVHAL
-327 LSGYEEVPAEFFYFR
+327 LNGYEEMPAEFFYFR

-364 ILAPFI
+364 ILVPFI

-395 IYAFRGGFSSL
+395 IYGFRGSFSSL

-418 LEFNHRSSPLI
+418 LPFNHRSSPLI
-429 IHYVNTIFKK
+429 INYVNTIFKK
-439 AYQNSSTTYL
+439 AYQNSPTAYL
-449 EQKYPETSRNK
+449 EQKYPKASSNK
-460 HATDGYV
+460 HARDGYV
-467 KVSLVANEREL
+467 KVSLVADER
-478 LLEQISQEAKN
+478 
-489 LLEHGKELLLE
+489 ELLLE

-507 NLLEHGI
+507 NLLKHRI
-514 EPKDITILCAT
+514 EPKDITILCT
-525 NKDALEIKNY
+525 RNEDALEIKNY
-535 LQENLSEIRPSTES
+535 LQENLSAIRPSTES
-549 SAQLSQFVE
+549 SAKLSQFVE

-564 ALEYALAEEEYKP
+564 ALEYALAEEPYKP

-592 DAIALFGFNPKKESV
+592 DAIALPGFNPKKESV

-613 VMELFELYTE
+613 VMESFELYTE

-631 ALGCEDADEF
+631 AVGCEDANEF

-647 KKIASFNSKGAQ
+647 KEIASFKAEGAQ

-678 RLGKPNNES
+678 RLGKPKTNNS
-687 DKFLEEY
+687 NQFLEEY
-694 NGTELVCLYY
+694 SGTELIRLYY

-710 VVDKDYARALE
+710 VVDKDYARALD
-721 KEKAAKDHEEINAY
+721 KEEAAKDHEETNVY

-746 VVVAKDKDQKKDKKK
+746 VVVAKDK
-761 DKEESK
+761 
-767 NKGMHEKLDLKPLEE
+767 KGMREKLDLAPLEE
-782 GEIAPVIASKK
+782 GEIAPVISSQK
-793 EPSNASVLIKP
+793 EPSSTSVVIKP
-804 HAYGEQVQEIEEEPD
+804 HAYGEQVQEIEEEP

-831 NFGIALHKG
+831 HFGIALHKG

-858 NYHYG
+858 NYHHG
-863 FYGLDHQALE
+863 FYGLDYQALE

-880 NDAEIQ
+880 NDAKIQ

-894 KGEVAFLSRGV
+894 RGEVAFLFEGV

-929 NYQQSHKAQVSHY
+929 NYQQSHKTQVSHY
-942 AEFLQTQAPHFK
+942 AAFLQTQAPHFK

-961 AHKRLLEKLWV
+961 AHKRLLEKIWV

>member
-1 MDTNRQCM
+1 MDTKRQCM

-65 KENLESKEK
+65 KENLESGKEK
-74 SHKENILKELEEKYH
+74 SQNILKELEEKYH
-89 LDPSLVQNSA
+89 LDPSLVRNSA
-99 QKIYQRF
+99 PKIYQRF
-106 LNAEIRISTID
+106 LNAEVRISTID

-143 EAHQQ
+143 KAHQQ
-148 QLDERFLSALNSEQ
+148 QLNEGFLSALNNEQ
-162 LEELSVFITQCLSHN
+162 LEELSAFIVQCLSYE
-177 SYTSNSI
+177 SYTSDSI
-184 LKLLRSLRNKLY
+184 LERLRFLKNKLY
-196 LFDPNKREPAFDEE
+196 LFDPNKKEPAFDEK
-210 GFLEKPRNLN
+210 GFLEKLRSLN
-220 KQIQSTEIASD
+220 NQIQSIETASD
-231 SAKKAIKCDDFRG
+231 RAKTAIKCDSFRG
-244 FLNSSLTWLK
+244 FLNSSLTWLE
-254 KKSEYNFFKKLKNE
+254 KKSEYIYFKKLKDE
-268 IPTLESECEAIEND
+268 IPTLESECEEIEND
-282 LKSYYEAR
+282 LKRYYEAK
-290 ETALFKKFPKF
+290 ETAIFKKFPKF
-301 IQLYDKAISKIQA
+301 IQLYDNATSKIQA

-327 LSGYEEVPAEFFYFR
+327 LNGYEEMPAEFFYFR

-395 IYAFRGGFSSL
+395 IYAFRGSFSSL
-406 FESVSKDFYHDN
+406 FENVSKDFYHDN
-418 LEFNHRSSPLI
+418 LQFNHRSAPLI
-429 IHYVNTIFKK
+429 INYVNTIFKK
-439 AYQNSSTTYL
+439 AYQNSPTAYL
-449 EQKYPETSRNK
+449 EQKYPKASQNK

-467 KVSLVANEREL
+467 KVSLVADEREL
-478 LLEQISQEAKN
+478 LLD
-489 LLEHGKELLLE
+489 

-507 NLLEHGI
+507 NLLEHHI
-514 EPKDITILCAT
+514 DPKDITILCAT
-525 NKDALEIKNY
+525 NDDALEIKNY
-535 LQENLSEIRPSTES
+535 LQENLSAIRPSTES
-549 SAQLSQFVE
+549 SAKLSQFVE

-564 ALEYALAEEEYKP
+564 ALRYALAEEPYKP

-592 DAIALFGFNPKKESV
+592 DVIALAGFNPKKESV

-613 VMELFELYTE
+613 VMELFELYGE
-623 CAQICLEL
+623 PAQSCLEL
-631 ALGCEDADEF
+631 AVGCEDADGF

-647 KKIASFNSKGAQ
+647 KAIASSHSKGTQ

-678 RLGKPNNES
+678 RLGKPNSSHANQL
-687 DKFLEEY
+687 LEEY
-694 NGTELVCLYY
+694 NGAELARLYY

-710 VVDKDYARALE
+710 VVDKDYARALNE
-721 KEKAAKDHEEINAY
+721 EEAAKDHEETNVY

-746 VVVAKDKDQKKDKKK
+746 IVVAKDKKESKK
-761 DKEESK
+761 ESK
-767 NKGMHEKLDLKPLEE
+767 NKGMREKLDLAPLEE
-782 GEIAPVIASKK
+782 GTIEPVISSQK
-793 EPSNASVLIKP
+793 EPLITSVVIKP

-850 KKSVLEYL
+850 KQSVLEYL

-863 FYGLDHQALE
+863 FYGLDYQALE

-886 ALFKNLAL
+886 ALFKNHAL
-894 KGEVAFLSRGV
+894 KGEAAFLFQGV

-914 DKGQNLYVLDYKSSQ
+914 DRGQNLYVLDYKSSQ

-942 AEFLQTQAPHFK
+942 AEFLKTQAPHFK
-954 IQAGIIY
+954 IQVGIIY

>member
-1 MDTNRQCM
+1 MDTKRQCM

-65 KENLESKEK
+65 KENLEDEKEKEK
-74 SHKENILKELEEKYH
+74 SQNILKELEEKYR
-89 LDPSLVQNSA
+89 LNPSFVQNSA

-143 EAHQQ
+143 KAHQQ
-148 QLDERFLSALNSEQ
+148 QLNASFLSALNNKQ
-162 LEELSVFITQCLSHN
+162 LEELSVFIAQCLSYD
-177 SYTSNSI
+177 SYTSDSI
-184 LKLLRSLRNKLY
+184 LERLRFLKNKLY
-196 LFDPNKREPAFDEE
+196 LFDPNKKDPVFDEE
-210 GFLEKPRNLN
+210 RFLEKLRSLN
-220 KQIQSTEIASD
+220 QQIQNIETASNET
-231 SAKKAIKCDDFRG
+231 KKAIKCDDFRG

-254 KKSEYNFFKKLKNE
+254 KKGEYRYFKKFKDE
-268 IPTLESECEAIEND
+268 IPTLESACEEIEND
-282 LKSYYEAR
+282 LKRYYEAR
-290 ETALFKKFPKF
+290 ESALFKKFPKF
-301 IQLYDKAISKIQA
+301 IQLYDKATSKIQA

-327 LSGYEEVPAEFFYFR
+327 LNGYEEMPAEFFYFR
-342 LDSKIAHILIDEFQD
+342 LDSRIAHILIDEFQD

-395 IYAFRGGFSSL
+395 IYGFRGSFSSL

-429 IHYVNTIFKK
+429 INYVNTIFKK
-439 AYQNSSTTYL
+439 AYQNSPTAYL
-449 EQKYPETSRNK
+449 EQKYPKASSNK
-460 HATDGYV
+460 HAKDGYV
-467 KVSLVANEREL
+467 KVSLVADGR
-478 LLEQISQEAKN
+478 
-489 LLEHGKELLLE
+489 ELLLE

-507 NLLEHGI
+507 NLLEHRI
-514 EPKDITILCAT
+514 DPKDITLLCAT
-525 NKDALEIKNY
+525 NDDALEIKDY
-535 LQENLSEIRPSTES
+535 LQKNLSAIRPSTES
-549 SAQLSQFVE
+549 SAKLSQFVE
-558 SKIIKN
+558 SRIIKN
-564 ALEYALAEEEYKP
+564 ALEYALAEEPYKP

-592 DAIALFGFNPKKESV
+592 DAIALAGFNPKKESV

-613 VMELFELYTE
+613 VMELFELYGE

-631 ALGCEDADEF
+631 AVGCEDANEF

-647 KKIASFNSKGAQ
+647 KEIASFKAEGAQ

-678 RLGKPNNES
+678 RLGKPKTNNS
-687 DKFLEEY
+687 NQFLEEY
-694 NGTELVCLYY
+694 SGTELTRLYY

-710 VVDKDYARALE
+710 VVDKDYARALD
-721 KEKAAKDHEEINAY
+721 KEEAAKDHEETNVY

-746 VVVAKDKDQKKDKKK
+746 IVVAKDKDQKKDKK
-761 DKEESK
+761 ESK
-767 NKGMHEKLDLKPLEE
+767 NKGMREKLDLVPLEE
-782 GEIAPVIASKK
+782 GTIVPVISSQK
-793 EPSNASVLIKP
+793 EPLIKSVVIKP
-804 HAYGEQVQEIEEEPD
+804 HAYGEQVQEIEEEP

-840 LEYQYAYRIP
+840 LEYQYAYNIP

-858 NYHYG
+858 NYHHG
-863 FYGLDHQALE
+863 FYGLDYQALE

-880 NDAEIQ
+880 NDAKIQ

-894 KGEVAFLSRGV
+894 RGEVAFLFEGI

-929 NYQQSHKAQVSHY
+929 NYQQSHKVQVSHY
-942 AEFLQTQAPHFK
+942 AAFLQTQAPHFK
-954 IQAGIIY
+954 IKAGIIY

>member
-1 MDTNRQCM
+1 MDTKRQCM

-65 KENLESKEK
+65 KENLESGKEK
-74 SHKENILKELEEKYH
+74 SQNILKELEEKYH
-89 LDPSLVQNSA
+89 LDPSLVRNSA

-143 EAHQQ
+143 EAHQR
-148 QLDERFLSALNSEQ
+148 QLNESFLSALNSEQ
-162 LEELSVFITQCLSHN
+162 LEELSAFIVQCLSYE
-177 SYTSNSI
+177 SYTSDSI
-184 LKLLRSLRNKLY
+184 LERLRFLKNKLY
-196 LFDPNKREPAFDEE
+196 LFDSNKQGPVFDEE
-210 GFLEKPRNLN
+210 GFLEKLRSLN
-220 KQIQSTEIASD
+220 DQIQSIETASNE
-231 SAKKAIKCDDFRG
+231 AKKAIKCDSFRG
-244 FLNSSLTWLK
+244 FLNSSLTWLE
-254 KKSEYNFFKKLKNE
+254 KKSEYRYFKKLKSE
-268 IPTLESECEAIEND
+268 IPTLERECEEIEND
-282 LKSYYEAR
+282 LKRYYEAK
-290 ETALFKKFPKF
+290 ETAIFKKFPKF
-301 IQLYDKAISKIQA
+301 IQLYDNATSKIQA
-314 LDFDAIKDKVHAL
+314 LDFDAIKDKVHVL
-327 LSGYEEVPAEFFYFR
+327 LNGYEEMPAEFFYFR

-395 IYAFRGGFSSL
+395 IYAFRGSFSSL

-418 LEFNHRSSPLI
+418 LEFNHRSAPLI
-429 IHYVNTIFKK
+429 INYVNTIFKK
-439 AYQNSSTTYL
+439 AYQNSPTAYL
-449 EQKYPETSRNK
+449 EQKYPKTSQNK
-460 HATDGYV
+460 HVTEGYV
-467 KVSLVANEREL
+467 KVSLVADEREL
-478 LLEQISQEAKN
+478 LLNQV
-489 LLEHGKELLLE
+489 
-500 QILQEAK
+500 LQEAQ
-507 NLLEHGI
+507 NLLDHRI
-514 EPKDITILCAT
+514 DPKDITILCAT

-535 LQENLSEIRPSTES
+535 LQERLSEICPSTES
-549 SAQLSQFVE
+549 SARLSQLVE

-564 ALEYALAEEEYKP
+564 ALEYALAEEPYKP

-592 DAIALFGFNPKKESV
+592 DAIALPGFNPKKESV

-613 VMELFELYTE
+613 IMEQFKLYE
-623 CAQICLEL
+623 EPAQSCLEL
-631 ALGCEDADEF
+631 AIGCEDANDF

-647 KKIASFNSKGAQ
+647 KEIASFNPKGAQ
-659 IMTIHKS
+659 IMTIHGS

-678 RLGKPNNES
+678 RLGKPNSSHANQ
-687 DKFLEEY
+687 FLEEY
-694 NGTELVCLYY
+694 NGAELARLYY

-710 VVDKDYARALE
+710 VVDKDYARALD
-721 KEKAAKDHEEINAY
+721 KEEAAKDHEEINVY

-746 VVVAKDKDQKKDKKK
+746 IVVAKDKKESKK
-761 DKEESK
+761 ESK
-767 NKGMHEKLDLKPLEE
+767 NKKMREQLDLTPLEE
-782 GEIAPVIASKK
+782 GEIMPVISPQK
-793 EPSNASVLIKP
+793 EPLITSVVIKP

-840 LEYQYAYRIP
+840 LEYQYAYNIP

-863 FYGLDHQALE
+863 FYGLDYQALE

-886 ALFKNLAL
+886 ALFKNHAL
-894 KGEVAFLSRGV
+894 KGEAAFLFQGV

-914 DKGQNLYVLDYKSSQ
+914 DREQNLYVLDYKSSQ

-942 AEFLQTQAPHFK
+942 AEFLRTQAPHFK